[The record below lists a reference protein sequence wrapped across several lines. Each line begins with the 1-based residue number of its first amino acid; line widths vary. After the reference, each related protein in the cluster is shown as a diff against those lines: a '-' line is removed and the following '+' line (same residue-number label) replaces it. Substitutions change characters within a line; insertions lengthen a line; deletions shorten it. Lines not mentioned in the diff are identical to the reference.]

1 MSKVKARGLRVL
13 LAVAAAVLLV
23 LGFCLWTP
31 VTKTRAAD
39 GQIMTANDLMLA
51 IYNVQDGGTVTLG
64 ADIALD
70 LNQDGGITGGE
81 PGGHMYI
88 PTRET
93 GAYSFTLDL
102 NGNTIT
108 IDTVSGFG
116 CIEVQSGV
124 TVTVKNGTLAGKS
137 NGNFACGAAGSSI
150 SLENVTIDFEGLNQE
165 VKPAIATDGALAV
178 SNVTF
183 DLVNAEAIDENTAVT
198 YQTLWDELNLAADG
212 AVVSLKENAVLD
224 KQFKFTEGKK
234 LTLDL
239 GEYTLTIGEG
249 MGNVCALDVRS
260 GSLTIRA
267 GAKGA
272 IDGTQADETT
282 VPVGVMAQ
290 GATLTI
296 ESGTIT
302 TDTKYESCVY
312 AGFGGIAYI
321 KGGKFVNL
329 CEEPFAYDQ
338 TSPALAVNVHDN
350 TSGQQ
355 MVISGGTF
363 VGRNPV
369 LGDTNVNRTES
380 YMAADAKVA
389 GMSDGSF
396 VAFAGE
402 EVPEGAVAVY
412 AQSADEVSA
421 EVYTAEA
428 LAAALADGNFET
440 VVLGADITASVS
452 VERTVTL
459 DLNGKTLKNVEG
471 KHTIENYGTLTVI
484 GEGTVDNVSHGRGA
498 VVNYGTAYLNGGLY
512 TRSLENGQN
521 SEDSGGNSW
530 YVLKNYGS
538 MTIDGAKVT
547 QDGHYSSMIANG
559 YQNATDRNTNYGK
572 VTTAD
577 KVPTL
582 VIESGE
588 FAGGMNTVKNDDYAV
603 MTINGGTFRNVSQA
617 AVLNW
622 NELTITDGVFEVGEA
637 AQAAII
643 TSYAAGGNDNGTTTI
658 SGGTFKGAVTVDAG
672 AAYVKY
678 SISGGNYSVLPK
690 AEYFAEGFAAAW
702 NEEAQAYVT
711 QEGTYVATIGEY
723 GYTTLAEAFA
733 SAATGDTIKLISDV
747 TVENTISVRTKKV
760 TFDLCGYTVYGADI
774 ETLFRISNIVATFKN
789 GTIEAQN
796 VAFEIAGASGLS
808 NNAVTFA
815 EDLNI
820 ISENDVAV
828 FIYDSIVLNTSA
840 NITAKNAAIMGNGQD
855 ARFPKINVLDGNI
868 TSTDAAALYLPQK
881 SGTTTISGG
890 TITGTTGIE
899 IRNGTLNITG
909 GKIVATGE
917 TLTEA
922 PNGNGNTVLSGAA
935 VAVSKYANTGTLKV
949 NISGGDLEG
958 VYTVYEKNLNAD
970 GAQIDGSSVNLSI
983 TDGKLSGEIFSENKV
998 GFISGGNYS
1007 ELPKAEYFAEGFAA
1021 VPNAEG
1027 GYDAV
1032 SEEDYMVTLT
1042 VNDTRIAYATLAE
1055 AVAAVPADNSEALI
1069 EFVGTAQEYSG
1080 AGIIVEAG
1088 QNIVIDFNN
1097 NTYIVTTTV
1106 GSSGTETNRFQ
1117 LKKGSQV
1124 VMKDGTIKTS
1134 AEISGIL
1141 IQKYNELTLENMVL
1155 DLSDNAQI
1163 AYVISNNNG
1172 TTTITGNTQII
1183 AAAGRAAFDTYHWPK
1198 NGYGAVE
1205 VIFDAGFTGKVE
1217 GRIEYTTDGT
1227 DPEWQSETKLTF
1239 ADGNTGTYDV
1249 DFYIMDGEENANVT
1263 VSGGTF
1269 KKQVPYEL
1277 YAEGFVGV
1285 WDEEAQAYVT
1295 QEGTYVA
1302 TIGEYG
1308 YTTLAEAIAA
1318 ADGGTV
1324 KLIANVTENVTIEKS
1339 VTIDL
1344 NGYSISSASG
1354 YAIDVIGGLTQEEKI
1369 EVVILSTGAQGTVG
1383 SDSNNVGLNVKNF
1396 ADVTVENVYAKG
1408 SIYGVQMGDNGSAYQ
1423 TVVTMKDSKAEGT
1436 GFAGVYVMGTS
1447 NAELPVTLKAENS
1460 EFIGQWYGV
1469 TGNGT
1474 YHNTYIELVNCTV
1487 TGTAGDPD
1495 STNYTDM
1502 GYGIYQPQEGTL
1514 IIDGGTVTG
1523 VSAGIEIR
1531 SGKLVVK
1538 GGAQITGT
1546 CKTLYIVENGSGTT
1560 VSGAAVAVSQHS
1572 TQKPIDVTIEEGTLT
1587 GLYALYE
1594 TDTYA
1599 TATPSENVEI
1609 SITGGT
1615 LVGEIFSENKAGFIS
1630 GGNYSELPKAE
1641 YFAEGFVGVWDEAEQ
1656 AYVTQEGTYVA
1667 TVDGYGYTTLAE
1679 AIAAADGE
1687 TVTLI
1692 ADVTESVAI
1701 AEGKTVT
1708 LDLNGKTL
1716 KNVEG
1721 KHTIENYGTLTVI
1734 GEGTV
1739 DNVSHGRGAVVN
1751 YGTAYL
1757 NGGLYTRSL
1766 ENGQSSEDS
1775 GGNSWYVL
1783 KNYGSMTIDGAKV
1796 TQDGHYS
1803 SMIANGYQNAGDRNT
1818 NYGKVTTADKVPTL
1832 VIESGEF
1839 AGGINTVK
1847 NDDYAVMTING
1858 GTFKNV
1864 SQAAVLNWN
1873 ELTITD
1879 GVFEVGEAAQAA
1891 IITSYAAGGYDNGT
1905 TTISGGTFKGAV
1917 TVDAGA
1923 ANVTY
1928 SISGGNYSELPKA
1941 SYFTEGYAAAW
1952 DEEAQAYV
1960 TQEGSYV
1967 ATIDGYGYLTLDA
1980 AINSIGAT
1988 ETAEIVLLQDIYLD
2002 KDWSE
2007 IETIPG
2013 GGYYFYLIQQ
2023 GQNITIELN
2032 GHTLEAKYPEGLNNM
2047 LGYFFNMG
2055 TLTLKDSVGGGAMID
2070 NSHPDMKNPMTI
2082 VLNVGTLTFES
2093 GSYRAAATFT
2103 SLSGTVTIRGG
2114 TFDSVSNG
2122 GILVAGGVLNILP
2135 DEGKEV
2141 QINAALGIRG
2151 ISECEVNIGGGNFV
2165 GAPVEDMMNKNDITP
2180 DMEGKIVSVMIL
2192 EKCTVNITSGSF
2204 EGLVLVLTDESD
2216 TTVSG
2221 GVFAEPVAAKY
2232 LAEGYVFSVQDG
2244 KYVVVEGTAQAIV
2257 LHGEEEYS
2265 FASVADALVFAAE
2278 GDTVRLNAD
2287 VTENVTIE
2295 KSVTIDLNGY
2305 TISSAG
2311 EYAVKVNGGLTQ
2323 EEKIDV
2329 TILSTGAQ
2337 GTIGGEGNTW
2347 GLYVTNSAEV
2357 YVENIC
2363 ATASSYGVRIGDNSD
2378 GIQTIVNMK
2387 DSKAEGGAV
2396 GAFVKG
2402 AGNTEQPVT
2411 LKAEN
2416 SEFVGQWYGISGNGL
2431 YHGTYIELINCTVT
2445 GTAGDP
2451 DSTDYANMGY
2461 GIYHPQEGTLIIDG
2475 GTVTGVSAGIEIR
2488 SGKLVVK
2495 GGAQI
2500 TGTCKTLYI
2509 VENGNGTTVSGAA
2522 VAVSQHSTQKPIDV
2536 TIEEGTLTGLY
2547 ALYET
2552 DTYATATPSENVEIS
2567 ITGGTLVG
2575 EIHSDNKVGFISGGR
2590 FSAQPAEEYFDPDYA
2605 AVYRDGWYVTVEST
2619 VLRVAQAQAQADVR
2633 MYAAALG
2640 LSWSDV
2646 ESNAAQVIELYDA
2659 IAETFSEK
2667 AVVDAKLAAMEAL
2680 EAYAEEVKA
2689 AEEEAAAAQALAQAK
2704 AAAQEEV
2711 RDYAAMLGTTWTA
2724 IANAEGAEAAAA
2736 VEKYNAIADAADTQG
2751 VADAK
2756 LAAKQAVEA
2765 YVAAVNAAEE
2775 EAAAAW
2781 AQTKQDAIAALEQW
2795 RDENAEGIVIPTSV
2809 YLAVNSAETQDE
2821 LNTYIDS
2828 AKAELSDIL
2837 TYRGQIA
2844 ALAEDLGKQMTSLE
2858 ELSATL
2864 TALDEAL
2871 TGENNYFELQLTDIE
2886 EIVAKANAEIKQAVE
2901 DAQAAI
2907 VSGDADSESLASLK
2921 AYLETINNETLGG
2934 ILTAVNGLG
2943 NELAGVD
2950 TALSGLSS
2958 QLSGLSGALTD
2969 VGKTIEESI
2978 AATQTKVQSIID
2990 QLGSLA
2996 TGDDI
3001 TAVTG
3006 SLTAIL
3012 EDIAKVQETVDA
3024 ISVEVNVVTEVT
3036 EVKTQ
3041 AYSDIKAWLDEYLD
3055 EIIGTDSASAD
3066 VFTLRAYTP
3075 ETTDGEIYAKLTKA
3089 FSEDNAKLVLK
3100 YYNEALAS
3108 IDAAKTVSDVTTAV
3122 STFKAQVAS
3131 VEAAAQ
3137 NTPDVNLTAVYVL
3150 LAVLLVGVVAAIVIL
3165 LVRKAPAQAA
3175 VAEEAAPAPAEAKA
3189 EAEPVEEA
3197 KEAPAEE
3204 ETAVSEAAAEDD
3216 DREQVV
3222 IAASVRTFSEA
3233 YEEMSEEDRDLFN
3246 KVREYALAKD
3256 DAKEVKQS
3264 TGVCVKRNG
3273 KQIVKLTIRRGAPV
3287 ALFFLENEM
3296 LKDFRRATSTSAKL
3310 KVRATE
3316 LVLRE
3321 PADLDTAYMMVDLAV
3336 EQIEKDIE
3344 NAKERRKEAR
3354 RLRRL
3359 QKQAE
3364 EEAKAEDDKA

>member
-88 PTRET
+88 PTRAT

-239 GEYTLTIGEG
+239 GEYTLAIGEG

-296 ESGTIT
+296 ESGTIK

-312 AGFGGIAYI
+312 AGFGGIVYI
-321 KGGKFVNL
+321 EGGKFVNL

-338 TSPALAVNVHDN
+338 TSPALAVNVHDG

-389 GMSDGSF
+389 GMADGSF

-459 DLNGKTLKNVEG
+459 DLNGKTL
-471 KHTIENYGTLTVI
+471 T
-484 GEGTVDNVSHGRGA
+484 
-498 VVNYGTAYLNGGLY
+498 
-512 TRSLENGQN
+512 
-521 SEDSGGNSW
+521 
-530 YVLKNYGS
+530 
-538 MTIDGAKVT
+538 
-547 QDGHYSSMIANG
+547 
-559 YQNATDRNTNYGK
+559 
-572 VTTAD
+572 
-577 KVPTL
+577 
-582 VIESGE
+582 
-588 FAGGMNTVKNDDYAV
+588 
-603 MTINGGTFRNVSQA
+603 
-617 AVLNW
+617 
-622 NELTITDGVFEVGEA
+622 
-637 AQAAII
+637 
-643 TSYAAGGNDNGTTTI
+643 
-658 SGGTFKGAVTVDAG
+658 
-672 AAYVKY
+672 
-678 SISGGNYSVLPK
+678 
-690 AEYFAEGFAAAW
+690 
-702 NEEAQAYVT
+702 
-711 QEGTYVATIGEY
+711 
-723 GYTTLAEAFA
+723 
-733 SAATGDTIKLISDV
+733 
-747 TVENTISVRTKKV
+747 
-760 TFDLCGYTVYGADI
+760 
-774 ETLFRISNIVATFKN
+774 
-789 GTIEAQN
+789 N
-796 VAFEIAGASGLS
+796 VA
-808 NNAVTFA
+808 
-815 EDLNI
+815 
-820 ISENDVAV
+820 
-828 FIYDSIVLNTSA
+828 
-840 NITAKNAAIMGNGQD
+840 
-855 ARFPKINVLDGNI
+855 
-868 TSTDAAALYLPQK
+868 
-881 SGTTTISGG
+881 
-890 TITGTTGIE
+890 
-899 IRNGTLNITG
+899 
-909 GKIVATGE
+909 
-917 TLTEA
+917 
-922 PNGNGNTVLSGAA
+922 
-935 VAVSKYANTGTLKV
+935 
-949 NISGGDLEG
+949 
-958 VYTVYEKNLNAD
+958 
-970 GAQIDGSSVNLSI
+970 
-983 TDGKLSGEIFSENKV
+983 
-998 GFISGGNYS
+998 
-1007 ELPKAEYFAEGFAA
+1007 
-1021 VPNAEG
+1021 
-1027 GYDAV
+1027 
-1032 SEEDYMVTLT
+1032 
-1042 VNDTRIAYATLAE
+1042 
-1055 AVAAVPADNSEALI
+1055 
-1069 EFVGTAQEYSG
+1069 
-1080 AGIIVEAG
+1080 
-1088 QNIVIDFNN
+1088 
-1097 NTYIVTTTV
+1097 
-1106 GSSGTETNRFQ
+1106 
-1117 LKKGSQV
+1117 
-1124 VMKDGTIKTS
+1124 
-1134 AEISGIL
+1134 
-1141 IQKYNELTLENMVL
+1141 
-1155 DLSDNAQI
+1155 
-1163 AYVISNNNG
+1163 
-1172 TTTITGNTQII
+1172 
-1183 AAAGRAAFDTYHWPK
+1183 
-1198 NGYGAVE
+1198 
-1205 VIFDAGFTGKVE
+1205 
-1217 GRIEYTTDGT
+1217 
-1227 DPEWQSETKLTF
+1227 
-1239 ADGNTGTYDV
+1239 
-1249 DFYIMDGEENANVT
+1249 
-1263 VSGGTF
+1263 
-1269 KKQVPYEL
+1269 
-1277 YAEGFVGV
+1277 
-1285 WDEEAQAYVT
+1285 
-1295 QEGTYVA
+1295 
-1302 TIGEYG
+1302 
-1308 YTTLAEAIAA
+1308 
-1318 ADGGTV
+1318 
-1324 KLIANVTENVTIEKS
+1324 
-1339 VTIDL
+1339 
-1344 NGYSISSASG
+1344 
-1354 YAIDVIGGLTQEEKI
+1354 
-1369 EVVILSTGAQGTVG
+1369 
-1383 SDSNNVGLNVKNF
+1383 
-1396 ADVTVENVYAKG
+1396 
-1408 SIYGVQMGDNGSAYQ
+1408 
-1423 TVVTMKDSKAEGT
+1423 
-1436 GFAGVYVMGTS
+1436 
-1447 NAELPVTLKAENS
+1447 
-1460 EFIGQWYGV
+1460 
-1469 TGNGT
+1469 
-1474 YHNTYIELVNCTV
+1474 
-1487 TGTAGDPD
+1487 
-1495 STNYTDM
+1495 
-1502 GYGIYQPQEGTL
+1502 
-1514 IIDGGTVTG
+1514 
-1523 VSAGIEIR
+1523 
-1531 SGKLVVK
+1531 
-1538 GGAQITGT
+1538 
-1546 CKTLYIVENGSGTT
+1546 
-1560 VSGAAVAVSQHS
+1560 
-1572 TQKPIDVTIEEGTLT
+1572 
-1587 GLYALYE
+1587 
-1594 TDTYA
+1594 
-1599 TATPSENVEI
+1599 
-1609 SITGGT
+1609 
-1615 LVGEIFSENKAGFIS
+1615 
-1630 GGNYSELPKAE
+1630 
-1641 YFAEGFVGVWDEAEQ
+1641 
-1656 AYVTQEGTYVA
+1656 
-1667 TVDGYGYTTLAE
+1667 
-1679 AIAAADGE
+1679 
-1687 TVTLI
+1687 
-1692 ADVTESVAI
+1692 
-1701 AEGKTVT
+1701 
-1708 LDLNGKTL
+1708 
-1716 KNVEG
+1716 G

-1839 AGGINTVK
+1839 VGGMNTVK

-1923 ANVTY
+1923 ANVKY
-1928 SISGGNYSELPKA
+1928 SISGGNYSVLPKA
-1941 SYFTEGYAAAW
+1941 EYFAEGFAAAW
-1952 DEEAQAYV
+1952 DEETQAYV

-1967 ATIDGYGYLTLDA
+1967 AAVGEYGYTTLA
-1980 AINSIGAT
+1980 EAI
-1988 ETAEIVLLQDIYLD
+1988 
-2002 KDWSE
+2002 
-2007 IETIPG
+2007 
-2013 GGYYFYLIQQ
+2013 
-2023 GQNITIELN
+2023 
-2032 GHTLEAKYPEGLNNM
+2032 
-2047 LGYFFNMG
+2047 
-2055 TLTLKDSVGGGAMID
+2055 
-2070 NSHPDMKNPMTI
+2070 
-2082 VLNVGTLTFES
+2082 
-2093 GSYRAAATFT
+2093 AAAD
-2103 SLSGTVTIRGG
+2103 GETVKLI
-2114 TFDSVSNG
+2114 
-2122 GILVAGGVLNILP
+2122 
-2135 DEGKEV
+2135 
-2141 QINAALGIRG
+2141 
-2151 ISECEVNIGGGNFV
+2151 
-2165 GAPVEDMMNKNDITP
+2165 
-2180 DMEGKIVSVMIL
+2180 
-2192 EKCTVNITSGSF
+2192 
-2204 EGLVLVLTDESD
+2204 
-2216 TTVSG
+2216 
-2221 GVFAEPVAAKY
+2221 
-2232 LAEGYVFSVQDG
+2232 
-2244 KYVVVEGTAQAIV
+2244 
-2257 LHGEEEYS
+2257 
-2265 FASVADALVFAAE
+2265 
-2278 GDTVRLNAD
+2278 AD

-2305 TISSAG
+2305 SISSAQG
-2311 EYAVKVNGGLTQ
+2311 YAIDVIGGLTQ
-2323 EEKIDV
+2323 EEKIEV
-2329 TILSTGAQ
+2329 VILSTGEQ
-2337 GTIGGEGNTW
+2337 GTIGSDSNNV
-2347 GLYVTNSAEV
+2347 GLNVKNFADVT
-2357 YVENIC
+2357 VENVYAKGSI
-2363 ATASSYGVRIGDNSD
+2363 YGVQMGDNGSAY
-2378 GIQTIVNMK
+2378 QTVVTMK
-2387 DSKAEGGAV
+2387 DSKAEGTG
-2396 GAFVKG
+2396 F
-2402 AGNTEQPVT
+2402 AGVYVMGTSNAEQPVT

-2416 SEFVGQWYGISGNGL
+2416 SEFIGYWYGVTGNGT
-2431 YHGTYIELINCTVT
+2431 YHNTYIELVNCTVT

-2451 DSTDYANMGY
+2451 DSTNYTDMGY
-2461 GIYHPQEGTLIIDG
+2461 GIYHPQDGTLIIDG

-2509 VENGNGTTVSGAA
+2509 VENGSGTTVSGAA

-2575 EIHSDNKVGFISGGR
+2575 EIHSDNKTGFISGGNYSELPKAEYFAEGFAAVPNAEGGYDAVSEEDYMVTLTVNDTRIAYATLAEAVAAVPADDSEALIEFVGTAQEYSGAGIIVEAGRNIIIDFNNNTYIVTTTVGSSGTETNRFQLKKGSQVVMKDGTIKTSAEISGILIQKYNELTLENMVLDLSDNAQIAYVISNNNGTTTITGNTQIIAAAGKAAFDTYHWPDNGYGAVEVIFDAGFTGKVEGRIEYTTDGTDPEWQSETKLTFADGNTGTYDVDFYIMDGEENANVTISDGTFKKQVPYELYAEGFVGVWDEEAQAYVTQEGSYVATIDGYGYLTLDAAIKSVGASETAEIVLIKSIENEIVPVSLENILDKIPEGKYTSQLNGTQTYYYFIGQEQKITLDLNGNSITFAGAQGTTANGVSLFLNAGDLIVKDSKDGGYIKNTIANNGHFEAIFWNLAGANLYLESGIYNANLSVVNFDGTVQISGAELIYTDVNGQPATECMSVIFMGGTLKVKEGAFVQGVLVAMTEANFEIEGGRFAGSEGFNDSFGGEGSYSVVSMLGGSNVTVTGGTFESPLYVDSNSALEISGGVFAEPVAAKYLAEGYVFSVQDDKYVVVEGTAQTIVLHGEEEYSFASVADALVFAAEGDTVRLNADVTENVTIEKSVTIDLNGYSISSAQGYAIDVIGGLTQEEKIEVVILSTGEQGTIGSDSNNVGLNVKNFADVTVENVYAKGSIYGVQMGDNGSAYQTVVTMKDSKAEGTGFAGVYVMGTSNAEQPVTLKAENSEFIGYWYGVTGNGTYHNTYIELVNCTVTGTAGDPDSTNYTDMGYGIYHPQDGTLIIDGGTVTGVSAGIEIRSGKLVVKGGAQITGTCKTLYIVENGSGTTVSGAAVAVSQHSTQKPIDVTIEEGTLTGLYALYETDTYATATPSENVEISVTGGTLVGEIHSDNKAGFISGGR

-2689 AEEEAAAAQALAQAK
+2689 AQEEAAAAQALAQAK
-2704 AAAQEEV
+2704 TAAQEEV

>member
-137 NGNFACGAAGSSI
+137 NGNFARGVAGSSI
-150 SLENVTIDFEGLNQE
+150 SLENVTIDFEGLNQD
-165 VKPAIATDGALAV
+165 VMPAIATDGALAV

-183 DLVNAEAIDENTAVT
+183 DLDNAKAIDENTAVT
-198 YQTLWDELNLAADG
+198 YQTLWDELNLAADE

-267 GAKGA
+267 GANGA

-296 ESGTIT
+296 ESGTIK

-312 AGFGGIAYI
+312 AGFGGIVYI
-321 KGGKFVNL
+321 EGGKFVNL

-338 TSPALAVNVHDN
+338 TSPALAVNVHDG

-389 GMSDGSF
+389 GMADGSF

-643 TSYAAGGNDNGTTTI
+643 TSYAAGGYDNGTTTI

-672 AAYVKY
+672 AANVTY
-678 SISGGNYSVLPK
+678 S
-690 AEYFAEGFAAAW
+690 
-702 NEEAQAYVT
+702 
-711 QEGTYVATIGEY
+711 
-723 GYTTLAEAFA
+723 
-733 SAATGDTIKLISDV
+733 
-747 TVENTISVRTKKV
+747 
-760 TFDLCGYTVYGADI
+760 
-774 ETLFRISNIVATFKN
+774 
-789 GTIEAQN
+789 
-796 VAFEIAGASGLS
+796 
-808 NNAVTFA
+808 
-815 EDLNI
+815 
-820 ISENDVAV
+820 
-828 FIYDSIVLNTSA
+828 
-840 NITAKNAAIMGNGQD
+840 
-855 ARFPKINVLDGNI
+855 
-868 TSTDAAALYLPQK
+868 
-881 SGTTTISGG
+881 
-890 TITGTTGIE
+890 
-899 IRNGTLNITG
+899 
-909 GKIVATGE
+909 
-917 TLTEA
+917 
-922 PNGNGNTVLSGAA
+922 
-935 VAVSKYANTGTLKV
+935 
-949 NISGGDLEG
+949 
-958 VYTVYEKNLNAD
+958 
-970 GAQIDGSSVNLSI
+970 
-983 TDGKLSGEIFSENKV
+983 
-998 GFISGGNYS
+998 ISGGNYS

-1042 VNDTRIAYATLAE
+1042 VNGTRIAYATLAE

-1069 EFVGTAQEYSG
+1069 EFVGTEQEYSG

-1088 QNIVIDFNN
+1088 RNIIIDFNN

-1124 VMKDGTIKTS
+1124 LMKDGTIKTS

-1163 AYVISNNNG
+1163 MYVISNNNG

-1183 AAAGRAAFDTYHWPK
+1183 AAAGKAAFDTYHWPD

-1263 VSGGTF
+1263 ISDGTF

-1308 YTTLAEAIAA
+1308 YTTLAEAFAA

-1324 KLIANVTENVTIEKS
+1324 KLIADVTENVTIEKS

-1369 EVVILSTGAQGTVG
+1369 EVVILSTGEQGTIG

-1396 ADVTVENVYAKG
+1396 AEVTVENVYAKG
-1408 SIYGVQMGDNGSAYQ
+1408 NLYGIQMGDNGSAYQ

-1460 EFIGQWYGV
+1460 EFIGYWYGV

-1495 STNYTDM
+1495 STDYANM
-1502 GYGIYQPQEGTL
+1502 GYGIYHPQDGTL

-1615 LVGEIFSENKAGFIS
+1615 LVGEIHSDNKAGFIS
-1630 GGNYSELPKAE
+1630 GGNYSELPMAK

-1667 TVDGYGYTTLAE
+1667 T
-1679 AIAAADGE
+1679 
-1687 TVTLI
+1687 
-1692 ADVTESVAI
+1692 
-1701 AEGKTVT
+1701 
-1708 LDLNGKTL
+1708 
-1716 KNVEG
+1716 
-1721 KHTIENYGTLTVI
+1721 
-1734 GEGTV
+1734 
-1739 DNVSHGRGAVVN
+1739 
-1751 YGTAYL
+1751 
-1757 NGGLYTRSL
+1757 
-1766 ENGQSSEDS
+1766 
-1775 GGNSWYVL
+1775 
-1783 KNYGSMTIDGAKV
+1783 
-1796 TQDGHYS
+1796 
-1803 SMIANGYQNAGDRNT
+1803 
-1818 NYGKVTTADKVPTL
+1818 
-1832 VIESGEF
+1832 
-1839 AGGINTVK
+1839 
-1847 NDDYAVMTING
+1847 
-1858 GTFKNV
+1858 
-1864 SQAAVLNWN
+1864 
-1873 ELTITD
+1873 
-1879 GVFEVGEAAQAA
+1879 
-1891 IITSYAAGGYDNGT
+1891 
-1905 TTISGGTFKGAV
+1905 
-1917 TVDAGA
+1917 
-1923 ANVTY
+1923 
-1928 SISGGNYSELPKA
+1928 
-1941 SYFTEGYAAAW
+1941 
-1952 DEEAQAYV
+1952 
-1960 TQEGSYV
+1960 
-1967 ATIDGYGYLTLDA
+1967 IDGYGYLTLDA
-1980 AINSIGAT
+1980 AIKSVGAS
-1988 ETAEIVLLQDIYLD
+1988 ETAEIVLIKSIENEIVPVSLENILD
-2002 KDWSE
+2002 KIPEGKYTSQLNGTQTYYYFIGQEQKITLDLNGNSITFAGAQGTTANGVSLFLNAGDLIVKDSKDGGYIKNTIANNGHFEAIFWNLAGANLYLESGIYNANLSVVNFDGTVQISGAELIYTDVNGQPATECMSVIFMGGTLKVKEGAFVQGVLVAMTEANFE
-2007 IETIPG
+2007 IEG
-2013 GGYYFYLIQQ
+2013 GRFAGS
-2023 GQNITIELN
+2023 
-2032 GHTLEAKYPEGLNNM
+2032 EGFNDSFGGEGSYSVVSM
-2047 LGYFFNMG
+2047 LGGSNV
-2055 TLTLKDSVGGGAMID
+2055 TVTGG
-2070 NSHPDMKNPMTI
+2070 
-2082 VLNVGTLTFES
+2082 TFES
-2093 GSYRAAATFT
+2093 PLY
-2103 SLSGTVTIRGG
+2103 V
-2114 TFDSVSNG
+2114 DSNS
-2122 GILVAGGVLNILP
+2122 
-2135 DEGKEV
+2135 
-2141 QINAALGIRG
+2141 ALEI
-2151 ISECEVNIGGGNFV
+2151 
-2165 GAPVEDMMNKNDITP
+2165 
-2180 DMEGKIVSVMIL
+2180 
-2192 EKCTVNITSGSF
+2192 
-2204 EGLVLVLTDESD
+2204 
-2216 TTVSG
+2216 SG

-2232 LAEGYVFSVQDG
+2232 LAEGYVFSVQDD
-2244 KYVVVEGTAQAIV
+2244 KYVVVEGTAQTIV

-2305 TISSAG
+2305 SISSASG
-2311 EYAVKVNGGLTQ
+2311 YAIDVIGGLTQ
-2323 EEKIDV
+2323 EEKIEV
-2329 TILSTGAQ
+2329 VILSTGEQ
-2337 GTIGGEGNTW
+2337 GTIGSDSNNV
-2347 GLYVTNSAEV
+2347 GLNVKNFAEV
-2357 YVENIC
+2357 TVENVY
-2363 ATASSYGVRIGDNSD
+2363 AKGNLYGIQMGDNGSAY
-2378 GIQTIVNMK
+2378 QTVVTMK
-2387 DSKAEGGAV
+2387 DSKAEGTG
-2396 GAFVKG
+2396 F
-2402 AGNTEQPVT
+2402 AGVYVMGTSNAELPVT

-2416 SEFVGQWYGISGNGL
+2416 SEFIGYWYGVTGNGT
-2431 YHGTYIELINCTVT
+2431 YHNTYIELVNCTVT

-2461 GIYHPQEGTLIIDG
+2461 GIYHPQDGTLIIDG

-2509 VENGNGTTVSGAA
+2509 VENGSGTTVSGAA

-2575 EIHSDNKVGFISGGR
+2575 EIHSDNKAGFISGGR

-2689 AEEEAAAAQALAQAK
+2689 AQEEAAAAQALAQAK
-2704 AAAQEEV
+2704 TAAQEEV

-2781 AQTKQDAIAALEQW
+2781 AQAKQDAIAALEQW

>member
-64 ADIALD
+64 ADISLD
-70 LNQDGGITGGE
+70 LNQDEGITGEE

-88 PTRET
+88 PTRAT
-93 GAYSFTLDL
+93 GPYSFTLDL

-137 NGNFACGAAGSSI
+137 NGNFARGVAGSSI
-150 SLENVTIDFEGLNQE
+150 SLENVTIDFEGLNQD
-165 VKPAIATDGALAV
+165 VMPAIATDGALAV

-183 DLVNAEAIDENTAVT
+183 DLDNAKAIDENTAVT
-198 YQTLWDELNLAADG
+198 YQTLWDELNLAADE

-239 GEYTLTIGEG
+239 GEYTLTIGAG

-272 IDGTQADETT
+272 IDGTQADDTT

-312 AGFGGIAYI
+312 AGFGGIVYI
-321 KGGKFVNL
+321 EGGKFVNL

-338 TSPALAVNVHDN
+338 TSPALAVNVHDG

-389 GMSDGSF
+389 GMADGSF

-402 EVPEGAVAVY
+402 EVPEGAEAVY

-428 LAAALADGNFET
+428 LAVALADGNFET

-459 DLNGKTLKNVEG
+459 DLNG
-471 KHTIENYGTLTVI
+471 
-484 GEGTVDNVSHGRGA
+484 
-498 VVNYGTAYLNGGLY
+498 
-512 TRSLENGQN
+512 
-521 SEDSGGNSW
+521 
-530 YVLKNYGS
+530 
-538 MTIDGAKVT
+538 
-547 QDGHYSSMIANG
+547 
-559 YQNATDRNTNYGK
+559 
-572 VTTAD
+572 
-577 KVPTL
+577 
-582 VIESGE
+582 
-588 FAGGMNTVKNDDYAV
+588 
-603 MTINGGTFRNVSQA
+603 
-617 AVLNW
+617 
-622 NELTITDGVFEVGEA
+622 
-637 AQAAII
+637 
-643 TSYAAGGNDNGTTTI
+643 
-658 SGGTFKGAVTVDAG
+658 
-672 AAYVKY
+672 
-678 SISGGNYSVLPK
+678 
-690 AEYFAEGFAAAW
+690 
-702 NEEAQAYVT
+702 
-711 QEGTYVATIGEY
+711 
-723 GYTTLAEAFA
+723 
-733 SAATGDTIKLISDV
+733 
-747 TVENTISVRTKKV
+747 
-760 TFDLCGYTVYGADI
+760 
-774 ETLFRISNIVATFKN
+774 
-789 GTIEAQN
+789 
-796 VAFEIAGASGLS
+796 
-808 NNAVTFA
+808 
-815 EDLNI
+815 
-820 ISENDVAV
+820 
-828 FIYDSIVLNTSA
+828 
-840 NITAKNAAIMGNGQD
+840 
-855 ARFPKINVLDGNI
+855 
-868 TSTDAAALYLPQK
+868 
-881 SGTTTISGG
+881 
-890 TITGTTGIE
+890 
-899 IRNGTLNITG
+899 
-909 GKIVATGE
+909 
-917 TLTEA
+917 
-922 PNGNGNTVLSGAA
+922 
-935 VAVSKYANTGTLKV
+935 
-949 NISGGDLEG
+949 
-958 VYTVYEKNLNAD
+958 
-970 GAQIDGSSVNLSI
+970 
-983 TDGKLSGEIFSENKV
+983 
-998 GFISGGNYS
+998 
-1007 ELPKAEYFAEGFAA
+1007 
-1021 VPNAEG
+1021 
-1027 GYDAV
+1027 
-1032 SEEDYMVTLT
+1032 
-1042 VNDTRIAYATLAE
+1042 
-1055 AVAAVPADNSEALI
+1055 
-1069 EFVGTAQEYSG
+1069 
-1080 AGIIVEAG
+1080 
-1088 QNIVIDFNN
+1088 
-1097 NTYIVTTTV
+1097 
-1106 GSSGTETNRFQ
+1106 
-1117 LKKGSQV
+1117 
-1124 VMKDGTIKTS
+1124 
-1134 AEISGIL
+1134 
-1141 IQKYNELTLENMVL
+1141 
-1155 DLSDNAQI
+1155 
-1163 AYVISNNNG
+1163 
-1172 TTTITGNTQII
+1172 
-1183 AAAGRAAFDTYHWPK
+1183 
-1198 NGYGAVE
+1198 
-1205 VIFDAGFTGKVE
+1205 
-1217 GRIEYTTDGT
+1217 
-1227 DPEWQSETKLTF
+1227 
-1239 ADGNTGTYDV
+1239 
-1249 DFYIMDGEENANVT
+1249 
-1263 VSGGTF
+1263 
-1269 KKQVPYEL
+1269 
-1277 YAEGFVGV
+1277 
-1285 WDEEAQAYVT
+1285 
-1295 QEGTYVA
+1295 
-1302 TIGEYG
+1302 
-1308 YTTLAEAIAA
+1308 
-1318 ADGGTV
+1318 
-1324 KLIANVTENVTIEKS
+1324 
-1339 VTIDL
+1339 
-1344 NGYSISSASG
+1344 YSISSAQG

-1369 EVVILSTGAQGTVG
+1369 EVVILSTGEQGTIG

-1447 NAELPVTLKAENS
+1447 NAELPVTLKAEKS

-1572 TQKPIDVTIEEGTLT
+1572 TQKPIDVTIEDGTLT

-1609 SITGGT
+1609 SVTGGT
-1615 LVGEIFSENKAGFIS
+1615 LVGKIHSDNKVGFIS
-1630 GGNYSELPKAE
+1630 GGNYSALPKAA
-1641 YFAEGFVGVWDEAEQ
+1641 YFAEGFVGVWDE
-1656 AYVTQEGTYVA
+1656 
-1667 TVDGYGYTTLAE
+1667 
-1679 AIAAADGE
+1679 
-1687 TVTLI
+1687 
-1692 ADVTESVAI
+1692 
-1701 AEGKTVT
+1701 
-1708 LDLNGKTL
+1708 
-1716 KNVEG
+1716 
-1721 KHTIENYGTLTVI
+1721 
-1734 GEGTV
+1734 
-1739 DNVSHGRGAVVN
+1739 
-1751 YGTAYL
+1751 
-1757 NGGLYTRSL
+1757 
-1766 ENGQSSEDS
+1766 
-1775 GGNSWYVL
+1775 
-1783 KNYGSMTIDGAKV
+1783 
-1796 TQDGHYS
+1796 
-1803 SMIANGYQNAGDRNT
+1803 
-1818 NYGKVTTADKVPTL
+1818 
-1832 VIESGEF
+1832 
-1839 AGGINTVK
+1839 
-1847 NDDYAVMTING
+1847 
-1858 GTFKNV
+1858 
-1864 SQAAVLNWN
+1864 
-1873 ELTITD
+1873 
-1879 GVFEVGEAAQAA
+1879 
-1891 IITSYAAGGYDNGT
+1891 
-1905 TTISGGTFKGAV
+1905 
-1917 TVDAGA
+1917 
-1923 ANVTY
+1923 
-1928 SISGGNYSELPKA
+1928 
-1941 SYFTEGYAAAW
+1941 
-1952 DEEAQAYV
+1952 EAQAYV
-1960 TQEGSYV
+1960 TEAGTYV

-1980 AINSIGAT
+1980 AIKSVGASETAEIVLIKSIENELVPVSLEKILDKLPEEGKYTSQLNGTQTYYYFIGQGQKITLDLNGNSITFAGAQGTTANGVSLFLNAGDFTVKDSKGGGYIKNTIANHGHFEAIFWNLAGANLYLESGIYNANLSVVNFDGTVQISGAELIYTDVSGQPATECMGVVFMGGTLKVKEGAFVQGVLVAMAEANFEIEGGRFAGSEGFNDSFGGEGSYSVVSSMLGGSNVTITGGKFESPLYVDSNSALEISGGSYSELPMAKYFAEGYVAAWDEDEQAYVVKEGTYVAAVGEYGYTTLDEAIDSIGAT

-2032 GHTLEAKYPEGLNNM
+2032 GHTLEAKYPQGLNNM

-2103 SLSGTVTIRGG
+2103 SMSGTVTIRGG

-2165 GAPVEDMMNKNDITP
+2165 GAPIEDMMNKNDITP
-2180 DMEGKIVSVMIL
+2180 DMEGKIVSVMIM

-2305 TISSAG
+2305 TISSAQG
-2311 EYAVKVNGGLTQ
+2311 YAIDVIGGLTQ
-2323 EEKIDV
+2323 EEKIEV
-2329 TILSTGAQ
+2329 VILSTGAQ
-2337 GTIGGEGNTW
+2337 GTIGGESNTW

-2357 YVENIC
+2357 YVENIS
-2363 ATASSYGVRIGDNSD
+2363 ATASNYGVRIGDNSD

-2387 DSKAEGGAV
+2387 DSKAEGGVV

-2402 AGNTEQPVT
+2402 AGNMEQPVT

-2416 SEFVGQWYGISGNGL
+2416 SEFVGGSYGISGNGL
-2431 YHGTYIELINCTVT
+2431 YHGTYIELVNCTVT

-2461 GIYHPQEGTLIIDG
+2461 GIYHPQDGTLIIDG

-2509 VENGNGTTVSGAA
+2509 VENGSGTTVSGAA

-2536 TIEEGTLTGLY
+2536 TIEDGTLTGLY

-2575 EIHSDNKVGFISGGR
+2575 EIHSDNKAGFISGGR

-2711 RDYAAMLGTTWTA
+2711 CDYAAMLGTTWTAIANAEGAEAAAAVEKYNAIADAADTQSVADAKLAAKQAVEAYVAAVNAAEEEAAAAQALAQAKTAAQEEVRDYAAMLGTTWTA

-2736 VEKYNAIADAADTQG
+2736 VEKYNAIADAADTQS

>member
-1 MSKVKARGLRVL
+1 
-13 LAVAAAVLLV
+13 
-23 LGFCLWTP
+23 
-31 VTKTRAAD
+31 
-39 GQIMTANDLMLA
+39 
-51 IYNVQDGGTVTLG
+51 
-64 ADIALD
+64 
-70 LNQDGGITGGE
+70 
-81 PGGHMYI
+81 MYI
-88 PTRET
+88 PTRAT

-137 NGNFACGAAGSSI
+137 NGNFARGAADSSI

-165 VKPAIATDGALAV
+165 VKPAIATDGVLAV

-389 GMSDGSF
+389 GMADGSF

-459 DLNGKTLKNVEG
+459 DLNGKTL
-471 KHTIENYGTLTVI
+471 T
-484 GEGTVDNVSHGRGA
+484 
-498 VVNYGTAYLNGGLY
+498 
-512 TRSLENGQN
+512 
-521 SEDSGGNSW
+521 
-530 YVLKNYGS
+530 
-538 MTIDGAKVT
+538 
-547 QDGHYSSMIANG
+547 
-559 YQNATDRNTNYGK
+559 
-572 VTTAD
+572 
-577 KVPTL
+577 
-582 VIESGE
+582 
-588 FAGGMNTVKNDDYAV
+588 
-603 MTINGGTFRNVSQA
+603 
-617 AVLNW
+617 
-622 NELTITDGVFEVGEA
+622 
-637 AQAAII
+637 
-643 TSYAAGGNDNGTTTI
+643 
-658 SGGTFKGAVTVDAG
+658 
-672 AAYVKY
+672 
-678 SISGGNYSVLPK
+678 
-690 AEYFAEGFAAAW
+690 
-702 NEEAQAYVT
+702 
-711 QEGTYVATIGEY
+711 
-723 GYTTLAEAFA
+723 
-733 SAATGDTIKLISDV
+733 
-747 TVENTISVRTKKV
+747 
-760 TFDLCGYTVYGADI
+760 
-774 ETLFRISNIVATFKN
+774 
-789 GTIEAQN
+789 N
-796 VAFEIAGASGLS
+796 VA
-808 NNAVTFA
+808 
-815 EDLNI
+815 
-820 ISENDVAV
+820 
-828 FIYDSIVLNTSA
+828 
-840 NITAKNAAIMGNGQD
+840 
-855 ARFPKINVLDGNI
+855 
-868 TSTDAAALYLPQK
+868 
-881 SGTTTISGG
+881 
-890 TITGTTGIE
+890 
-899 IRNGTLNITG
+899 
-909 GKIVATGE
+909 
-917 TLTEA
+917 
-922 PNGNGNTVLSGAA
+922 
-935 VAVSKYANTGTLKV
+935 
-949 NISGGDLEG
+949 
-958 VYTVYEKNLNAD
+958 
-970 GAQIDGSSVNLSI
+970 
-983 TDGKLSGEIFSENKV
+983 
-998 GFISGGNYS
+998 
-1007 ELPKAEYFAEGFAA
+1007 
-1021 VPNAEG
+1021 
-1027 GYDAV
+1027 
-1032 SEEDYMVTLT
+1032 
-1042 VNDTRIAYATLAE
+1042 
-1055 AVAAVPADNSEALI
+1055 
-1069 EFVGTAQEYSG
+1069 
-1080 AGIIVEAG
+1080 
-1088 QNIVIDFNN
+1088 
-1097 NTYIVTTTV
+1097 
-1106 GSSGTETNRFQ
+1106 
-1117 LKKGSQV
+1117 
-1124 VMKDGTIKTS
+1124 
-1134 AEISGIL
+1134 
-1141 IQKYNELTLENMVL
+1141 
-1155 DLSDNAQI
+1155 
-1163 AYVISNNNG
+1163 
-1172 TTTITGNTQII
+1172 
-1183 AAAGRAAFDTYHWPK
+1183 
-1198 NGYGAVE
+1198 
-1205 VIFDAGFTGKVE
+1205 
-1217 GRIEYTTDGT
+1217 
-1227 DPEWQSETKLTF
+1227 
-1239 ADGNTGTYDV
+1239 
-1249 DFYIMDGEENANVT
+1249 
-1263 VSGGTF
+1263 
-1269 KKQVPYEL
+1269 
-1277 YAEGFVGV
+1277 
-1285 WDEEAQAYVT
+1285 
-1295 QEGTYVA
+1295 
-1302 TIGEYG
+1302 
-1308 YTTLAEAIAA
+1308 
-1318 ADGGTV
+1318 
-1324 KLIANVTENVTIEKS
+1324 
-1339 VTIDL
+1339 
-1344 NGYSISSASG
+1344 
-1354 YAIDVIGGLTQEEKI
+1354 
-1369 EVVILSTGAQGTVG
+1369 
-1383 SDSNNVGLNVKNF
+1383 
-1396 ADVTVENVYAKG
+1396 
-1408 SIYGVQMGDNGSAYQ
+1408 
-1423 TVVTMKDSKAEGT
+1423 
-1436 GFAGVYVMGTS
+1436 
-1447 NAELPVTLKAENS
+1447 
-1460 EFIGQWYGV
+1460 
-1469 TGNGT
+1469 
-1474 YHNTYIELVNCTV
+1474 
-1487 TGTAGDPD
+1487 
-1495 STNYTDM
+1495 
-1502 GYGIYQPQEGTL
+1502 
-1514 IIDGGTVTG
+1514 
-1523 VSAGIEIR
+1523 
-1531 SGKLVVK
+1531 
-1538 GGAQITGT
+1538 
-1546 CKTLYIVENGSGTT
+1546 
-1560 VSGAAVAVSQHS
+1560 
-1572 TQKPIDVTIEEGTLT
+1572 
-1587 GLYALYE
+1587 
-1594 TDTYA
+1594 
-1599 TATPSENVEI
+1599 
-1609 SITGGT
+1609 
-1615 LVGEIFSENKAGFIS
+1615 
-1630 GGNYSELPKAE
+1630 
-1641 YFAEGFVGVWDEAEQ
+1641 
-1656 AYVTQEGTYVA
+1656 
-1667 TVDGYGYTTLAE
+1667 
-1679 AIAAADGE
+1679 
-1687 TVTLI
+1687 
-1692 ADVTESVAI
+1692 
-1701 AEGKTVT
+1701 
-1708 LDLNGKTL
+1708 
-1716 KNVEG
+1716 G

-1803 SMIANGYQNAGDRNT
+1803 SMIANGYQNATDRNT

-1839 AGGINTVK
+1839 AGGMNTVK

-1928 SISGGNYSELPKA
+1928 SISGGNYSVLPKA

-2305 TISSAG
+2305 TISSAQG
-2311 EYAVKVNGGLTQ
+2311 YAIDVIGGLTQ
-2323 EEKIDV
+2323 EEKIEV
-2329 TILSTGAQ
+2329 VILSTGEQ
-2337 GTIGGEGNTW
+2337 GTIGSDSNNV
-2347 GLYVTNSAEV
+2347 GLNVKNFADVT
-2357 YVENIC
+2357 VENVYAKGSI
-2363 ATASSYGVRIGDNSD
+2363 YGIQMGDNGSAY
-2378 GIQTIVNMK
+2378 QTVVTMK
-2387 DSKAEGGAV
+2387 DSKAEGTG
-2396 GAFVKG
+2396 F
-2402 AGNTEQPVT
+2402 AGVYVMGTSNAELPVT

-2416 SEFVGQWYGISGNGL
+2416 SEFIGYWYGVTGNGT
-2431 YHGTYIELINCTVT
+2431 YHNTYIELVNCTVT

-2451 DSTDYANMGY
+2451 DSTNYTDMGY
-2461 GIYHPQEGTLIIDG
+2461 GIYHPQDGTLIIDG

-2509 VENGNGTTVSGAA
+2509 VENGSGTTVSGAA

-2567 ITGGTLVG
+2567 VTGGTLVG
-2575 EIHSDNKVGFISGGR
+2575 ELHSDNKAGFISGGR

-2689 AEEEAAAAQALAQAK
+2689 AQEEAAAAQALAQAK
-2704 AAAQEEV
+2704 TAAQEEV

-2934 ILTAVNGLG
+2934 ILTAINGLG
-2943 NELAGVD
+2943 DELAGVD

-2990 QLGSLA
+2990 RLGSLA

>member
-137 NGNFACGAAGSSI
+137 NGNFARGAAGSSI
-150 SLENVTIDFEGLNQE
+150 SLENVTIDFEGLNRE

-183 DLVNAEAIDENTAVT
+183 DLVNAEAIDKNTAVT

-239 GEYTLTIGEG
+239 GEYTLKIGAG

-267 GAKGA
+267 GANGA
-272 IDGTQADETT
+272 IDGTQADDTT

-338 TSPALAVNVHDN
+338 TSPALAVNVHDG

-389 GMSDGSF
+389 GMEDGSF

-421 EVYTAEA
+421 EVYTAKA

-459 DLNGKTLKNVEG
+459 DLNGKTLTNVAG

-512 TRSLENGQN
+512 TRSLENGQS
-521 SEDSGGNSW
+521 SEDNGGNSW

-603 MTINGGTFRNVSQA
+603 MTINGGTFKNVSQA

-643 TSYAAGGNDNGTTTI
+643 TSYAAGGYDNGTTTI

-678 SISGGNYSVLPK
+678 SISGGNYSELPK
-690 AEYFAEGFAAAW
+690 AEYFAEGFAAVPNAEGGYDAVSEEDYMVTLTVNGTRIAYATLAEAVAAVPADNSEALIEFVGTEQEYSGAGIIVEAGRNIIIDFNNNTYIVTTTVGSSGTETNRFQLKKGSQVVMKDGTIKTSAEISGILIQKYNELTLENMVLDLSDNAQIMYVISNNNGTTTITGNTQIIAAAGKAAFDTYHW
-702 NEEAQAYVT
+702 PDNGYGAVEVIFDAGFTGKVEGRIEYTTDGTDPEWQSETKLTFADGNTGTYDVDFYIMDGEENANVTVSDGTFKKQVPYELYAEGFVGVWDEEAQAYVT

-828 FIYDSIVLNTSA
+828 FIYNSIVLNTSA

-855 ARFPKINVLDGNI
+855 ARFPNINVLDGNI
-868 TSTDAAALYLPQK
+868 TSTDAAAMYLPQK
-881 SGTTTISGG
+881 NGVTTISGG

-949 NISGGDLEG
+949 NISGGELEG

-983 TDGKLSGEIFSENKV
+983 TDGKLSGEIFSENKA

-1021 VPNAEG
+1021 AWN
-1027 GYDAV
+1027 
-1032 SEEDYMVTLT
+1032 
-1042 VNDTRIAYATLAE
+1042 
-1055 AVAAVPADNSEALI
+1055 
-1069 EFVGTAQEYSG
+1069 
-1080 AGIIVEAG
+1080 
-1088 QNIVIDFNN
+1088 
-1097 NTYIVTTTV
+1097 
-1106 GSSGTETNRFQ
+1106 
-1117 LKKGSQV
+1117 
-1124 VMKDGTIKTS
+1124 
-1134 AEISGIL
+1134 
-1141 IQKYNELTLENMVL
+1141 
-1155 DLSDNAQI
+1155 
-1163 AYVISNNNG
+1163 
-1172 TTTITGNTQII
+1172 
-1183 AAAGRAAFDTYHWPK
+1183 
-1198 NGYGAVE
+1198 
-1205 VIFDAGFTGKVE
+1205 
-1217 GRIEYTTDGT
+1217 
-1227 DPEWQSETKLTF
+1227 
-1239 ADGNTGTYDV
+1239 
-1249 DFYIMDGEENANVT
+1249 
-1263 VSGGTF
+1263 
-1269 KKQVPYEL
+1269 
-1277 YAEGFVGV
+1277 
-1285 WDEEAQAYVT
+1285 EEAQAYVT

-1308 YTTLAEAIAA
+1308 YTTLAEAFAA
-1318 ADGGTV
+1318 ADGETVTLIADVTESVAVAEGKTVTLDLNGKTLTNVAGKHTIENYGTLTVIGEGTV
-1324 KLIANVTENVTIEKS
+1324 DNVSHGRGAVVNYGTAYLNGGLYTRSLENGQSSEDNGGNSWYVLKNYGSMTIDGAKVTQDGHYSSMIANGYQNATDRNTNYGKVTTADKVPTLVIESGEFAGGMNTVKNDDYAVMTINGGTFKNVSQAAVLNWNELTITDGVFEVGEAAQAAIITSYAAGGYDNGTTTISGGTFKGAVTVDAGAAYVKYSISGGNYSVLPKAEYFAEGFAAAWDEETQAYVTQEGSYVATIDGYGYLTLDAAIKSVGASETAEIVLIKSIENEIVPVSLENILDKIPEGKYTSQLNGTQTYYYFIGQEQKITLDLNGNSITFAGAQGTTANGVSLFLNAGDLIVKDSKDGGYIKNTIANNGHFEAIFWNLAGANLYLESGIYNANLSVVNFDGTVQISGAELIYTDVNGQPATECMSVIFMGGTLKVKEGAFVQGVLVAMTEANFEIEGGRFAGSEGFNDSFGGEGSYSVVSMLGGSNVTVTGGTFESPLYVDSNSALEISGGVFAEPVAAKYLAEGYVFSVQDDKYVVVEGTAQTIVLHGEEEYSFASVADALVFAAEGDTVRLNADVTENVTIEKS

-1344 NGYSISSASG
+1344 NGYSISSAQG

-1369 EVVILSTGAQGTVG
+1369 EVVILSTGEQGTIG

-1460 EFIGQWYGV
+1460 EFIGYWYGV

-1502 GYGIYQPQEGTL
+1502 GYGIYHPQDGTL

-1615 LVGEIFSENKAGFIS
+1615 LVGEI
-1630 GGNYSELPKAE
+1630 
-1641 YFAEGFVGVWDEAEQ
+1641 
-1656 AYVTQEGTYVA
+1656 
-1667 TVDGYGYTTLAE
+1667 
-1679 AIAAADGE
+1679 
-1687 TVTLI
+1687 
-1692 ADVTESVAI
+1692 
-1701 AEGKTVT
+1701 
-1708 LDLNGKTL
+1708 
-1716 KNVEG
+1716 
-1721 KHTIENYGTLTVI
+1721 
-1734 GEGTV
+1734 
-1739 DNVSHGRGAVVN
+1739 
-1751 YGTAYL
+1751 
-1757 NGGLYTRSL
+1757 
-1766 ENGQSSEDS
+1766 
-1775 GGNSWYVL
+1775 
-1783 KNYGSMTIDGAKV
+1783 
-1796 TQDGHYS
+1796 
-1803 SMIANGYQNAGDRNT
+1803 
-1818 NYGKVTTADKVPTL
+1818 
-1832 VIESGEF
+1832 
-1839 AGGINTVK
+1839 
-1847 NDDYAVMTING
+1847 
-1858 GTFKNV
+1858 
-1864 SQAAVLNWN
+1864 
-1873 ELTITD
+1873 
-1879 GVFEVGEAAQAA
+1879 
-1891 IITSYAAGGYDNGT
+1891 
-1905 TTISGGTFKGAV
+1905 
-1917 TVDAGA
+1917 
-1923 ANVTY
+1923 
-1928 SISGGNYSELPKA
+1928 
-1941 SYFTEGYAAAW
+1941 
-1952 DEEAQAYV
+1952 
-1960 TQEGSYV
+1960 
-1967 ATIDGYGYLTLDA
+1967 
-1980 AINSIGAT
+1980 
-1988 ETAEIVLLQDIYLD
+1988 
-2002 KDWSE
+2002 
-2007 IETIPG
+2007 
-2013 GGYYFYLIQQ
+2013 
-2023 GQNITIELN
+2023 
-2032 GHTLEAKYPEGLNNM
+2032 
-2047 LGYFFNMG
+2047 
-2055 TLTLKDSVGGGAMID
+2055 
-2070 NSHPDMKNPMTI
+2070 
-2082 VLNVGTLTFES
+2082 
-2093 GSYRAAATFT
+2093 
-2103 SLSGTVTIRGG
+2103 
-2114 TFDSVSNG
+2114 
-2122 GILVAGGVLNILP
+2122 
-2135 DEGKEV
+2135 
-2141 QINAALGIRG
+2141 
-2151 ISECEVNIGGGNFV
+2151 
-2165 GAPVEDMMNKNDITP
+2165 
-2180 DMEGKIVSVMIL
+2180 
-2192 EKCTVNITSGSF
+2192 
-2204 EGLVLVLTDESD
+2204 
-2216 TTVSG
+2216 
-2221 GVFAEPVAAKY
+2221 
-2232 LAEGYVFSVQDG
+2232 
-2244 KYVVVEGTAQAIV
+2244 
-2257 LHGEEEYS
+2257 
-2265 FASVADALVFAAE
+2265 
-2278 GDTVRLNAD
+2278 
-2287 VTENVTIE
+2287 
-2295 KSVTIDLNGY
+2295 
-2305 TISSAG
+2305 
-2311 EYAVKVNGGLTQ
+2311 
-2323 EEKIDV
+2323 
-2329 TILSTGAQ
+2329 
-2337 GTIGGEGNTW
+2337 
-2347 GLYVTNSAEV
+2347 
-2357 YVENIC
+2357 
-2363 ATASSYGVRIGDNSD
+2363 
-2378 GIQTIVNMK
+2378 
-2387 DSKAEGGAV
+2387 
-2396 GAFVKG
+2396 
-2402 AGNTEQPVT
+2402 
-2411 LKAEN
+2411 
-2416 SEFVGQWYGISGNGL
+2416 
-2431 YHGTYIELINCTVT
+2431 
-2445 GTAGDP
+2445 
-2451 DSTDYANMGY
+2451 
-2461 GIYHPQEGTLIIDG
+2461 
-2475 GTVTGVSAGIEIR
+2475 
-2488 SGKLVVK
+2488 
-2495 GGAQI
+2495 
-2500 TGTCKTLYI
+2500 
-2509 VENGNGTTVSGAA
+2509 
-2522 VAVSQHSTQKPIDV
+2522 
-2536 TIEEGTLTGLY
+2536 
-2547 ALYET
+2547 
-2552 DTYATATPSENVEIS
+2552 
-2567 ITGGTLVG
+2567 
-2575 EIHSDNKVGFISGGR
+2575 HSDNKAGFISGGR

-2680 EAYAEEVKA
+2680 EAYAEDVKA

-2711 RDYAAMLGTTWTA
+2711 RDYAAMQGTTWTA

-2765 YVAAVNAAEE
+2765 YVAAVKAAEEEATAAQALAQAKAAAQEEVCDYAAMLGTTWTAIANAEGAEAAAAVEKYNAIADAADTQSVADAKLAAKQAVEAYVAAVNAAEE

-2781 AQTKQDAIAALEQW
+2781 AQAKQDAIAALEQW

-2934 ILTAVNGLG
+2934 ILTAINGLG
-2943 NELAGVD
+2943 DELAGVD

>member
-13 LAVAAAVLLV
+13 FAVAAAVLLV

-51 IYNVQDGGTVTLG
+51 IYKVQDGGTVTLG
-64 ADIALD
+64 ADISLD

-137 NGNFACGAAGSSI
+137 NGNFARGAAGSSI

-239 GEYTLTIGEG
+239 GEYTLKIGEG

-267 GAKGA
+267 GANGA
-272 IDGTQADETT
+272 IDGTQADDTT

-312 AGFGGIAYI
+312 AGFGGIVYI
-321 KGGKFVNL
+321 EGGKFVNL
-329 CEEPFAYDQ
+329 CKEPFAYDQ
-338 TSPALAVNVHDN
+338 TSPALAVNVHDG
-350 TSGQQ
+350 TSGQK

-389 GMSDGSF
+389 GMADGSF

-440 VVLGADITASVS
+440 VVLGADMTASVS

-512 TRSLENGQN
+512 TRSLENGQS

-588 FAGGMNTVKNDDYAV
+588 FVGGMNTVKNDDYAV

-643 TSYAAGGNDNGTTTI
+643 TSYAAGGYDNGTTTI

-678 SISGGNYSVLPK
+678 S
-690 AEYFAEGFAAAW
+690 
-702 NEEAQAYVT
+702 
-711 QEGTYVATIGEY
+711 
-723 GYTTLAEAFA
+723 
-733 SAATGDTIKLISDV
+733 
-747 TVENTISVRTKKV
+747 
-760 TFDLCGYTVYGADI
+760 
-774 ETLFRISNIVATFKN
+774 
-789 GTIEAQN
+789 
-796 VAFEIAGASGLS
+796 
-808 NNAVTFA
+808 
-815 EDLNI
+815 
-820 ISENDVAV
+820 
-828 FIYDSIVLNTSA
+828 
-840 NITAKNAAIMGNGQD
+840 
-855 ARFPKINVLDGNI
+855 
-868 TSTDAAALYLPQK
+868 
-881 SGTTTISGG
+881 
-890 TITGTTGIE
+890 
-899 IRNGTLNITG
+899 
-909 GKIVATGE
+909 
-917 TLTEA
+917 
-922 PNGNGNTVLSGAA
+922 
-935 VAVSKYANTGTLKV
+935 
-949 NISGGDLEG
+949 
-958 VYTVYEKNLNAD
+958 
-970 GAQIDGSSVNLSI
+970 
-983 TDGKLSGEIFSENKV
+983 
-998 GFISGGNYS
+998 ISGGNYS

-1042 VNDTRIAYATLAE
+1042 VNGTRIAYATLAE

-1069 EFVGTAQEYSG
+1069 EFVGTEQEYSG

-1088 QNIVIDFNN
+1088 RNIIIDFNN

-1124 VMKDGTIKTS
+1124 LMKDGTIKTS

-1183 AAAGRAAFDTYHWPK
+1183 AAAGKAAFDTYHWPD

-1263 VSGGTF
+1263 VSDGTF

-1324 KLIANVTENVTIEKS
+1324 KLIADVTENVTIEKS

-1344 NGYSISSASG
+1344 NGYSISSAQG

-1369 EVVILSTGAQGTVG
+1369 EVVILSTGEQGTIG

-1495 STNYTDM
+1495 STDYANM
-1502 GYGIYQPQEGTL
+1502 GYGIYHPQDGTL

-1615 LVGEIFSENKAGFIS
+1615 LVGEIHSDNKAGFIS

-1641 YFAEGFVGVWDEAEQ
+1641 YFAEGFVGVWNEEAQ

-1667 TVDGYGYTTLAE
+1667 TIGEYGYTTLAE
-1679 AIAAADGE
+1679 AFAAADGE

-1692 ADVTESVAI
+1692 ADVTESVAV

-1716 KNVEG
+1716 TNVAG

-1803 SMIANGYQNAGDRNT
+1803 SMIANGYQNATDRNT

-1839 AGGINTVK
+1839 VGGMNTVK

-1858 GTFKNV
+1858 GTFRNV

-1923 ANVTY
+1923 AYVKY
-1928 SISGGNYSELPKA
+1928 SISGGNYSVLPKA
-1941 SYFTEGYAAAW
+1941 EYFAEGFAAAW
-1952 DEEAQAYV
+1952 DEETQAYV

-1980 AINSIGAT
+1980 AIKSVGAS
-1988 ETAEIVLLQDIYLD
+1988 ETAEIVLIKSIENEIVPVSLENILD
-2002 KDWSE
+2002 KIPEGKYTSQLNGTQTYYYFIGQEQKITLDLNGNSITFAGAQGTTANGVSLFLNAGDLIVKDSKDGGYIKNTIANNGHFEAIFWNLAGANLYLESGIYNANLSVVNFDGTVQISGAELIYTDVNGQPATECMSVIFMGGTLKVKEGAFVQGVLVAMTEANFE
-2007 IETIPG
+2007 IEG
-2013 GGYYFYLIQQ
+2013 GRFAGS
-2023 GQNITIELN
+2023 
-2032 GHTLEAKYPEGLNNM
+2032 EGFNDSFGGEGSYSVVSM
-2047 LGYFFNMG
+2047 LGGSNV
-2055 TLTLKDSVGGGAMID
+2055 TVTGG
-2070 NSHPDMKNPMTI
+2070 
-2082 VLNVGTLTFES
+2082 TFES
-2093 GSYRAAATFT
+2093 PLY
-2103 SLSGTVTIRGG
+2103 V
-2114 TFDSVSNG
+2114 DSNS
-2122 GILVAGGVLNILP
+2122 
-2135 DEGKEV
+2135 
-2141 QINAALGIRG
+2141 ALEI
-2151 ISECEVNIGGGNFV
+2151 
-2165 GAPVEDMMNKNDITP
+2165 
-2180 DMEGKIVSVMIL
+2180 
-2192 EKCTVNITSGSF
+2192 
-2204 EGLVLVLTDESD
+2204 
-2216 TTVSG
+2216 SG

-2232 LAEGYVFSVQDG
+2232 LAEGYVFSVQDD
-2244 KYVVVEGTAQAIV
+2244 KYVVEEGTAQAIV

-2287 VTENVTIE
+2287 VTENVTVE

-2305 TISSAG
+2305 TISSASG
-2311 EYAVKVNGGLTQ
+2311 YAIDVIGGLTQ
-2323 EEKIDV
+2323 EEKIEV
-2329 TILSTGAQ
+2329 VILSTGEQ
-2337 GTIGGEGNTW
+2337 GTIGSDSNNV
-2347 GLYVTNSAEV
+2347 GLNVKNFADVT
-2357 YVENIC
+2357 VENVYAKGSI
-2363 ATASSYGVRIGDNSD
+2363 YGVQMGDNGSAY
-2378 GIQTIVNMK
+2378 QTVVTMK
-2387 DSKAEGGAV
+2387 DSKAEGTG
-2396 GAFVKG
+2396 F
-2402 AGNTEQPVT
+2402 AGVYVMGTSNAELPVT

-2416 SEFVGQWYGISGNGL
+2416 SEFIGQWYGVTGNGT
-2431 YHGTYIELINCTVT
+2431 YHNTYIELVNCTVT

-2461 GIYHPQEGTLIIDG
+2461 GIYHPQDGTLIIDG

-2509 VENGNGTTVSGAA
+2509 VENGSGTTVSGAA

-2575 EIHSDNKVGFISGGR
+2575 EIHSDNKAGFISGGR

-2704 AAAQEEV
+2704 TAAQEEV

-2781 AQTKQDAIAALEQW
+2781 AQAKQDAIAALEQW

-2864 TALDEAL
+2864 TALDKAL

-3055 EIIGTDSASAD
+3055 EIIGTGSASAD

>member
-64 ADIALD
+64 ANISLD
-70 LNQDGGITGGE
+70 LNQDEGITGEE

-88 PTRET
+88 PTRAT
-93 GAYSFTLDL
+93 GPYSFTLDL
-102 NGNTIT
+102 NGNTVT
-108 IDTVSGFG
+108 VNTVSNFG

-137 NGNFACGAAGSSI
+137 NGNFARGVAGSSI
-150 SLENVTIDFEGLNQE
+150 SLENVTIDFEGLNQD
-165 VKPAIATDGALAV
+165 VMPAIATDGALAV

-183 DLVNAEAIDENTAVT
+183 DLDNAKAIDENTAVT
-198 YQTLWDELNLAADG
+198 YQTLWDELNLAADE

-267 GAKGA
+267 GANGA
-272 IDGTQADETT
+272 IDGTRADDTT

-321 KGGKFVNL
+321 EGGKFVNL

-363 VGRNPV
+363 VG
-369 LGDTNVNRTES
+369 
-380 YMAADAKVA
+380 K
-389 GMSDGSF
+389 
-396 VAFAGE
+396 
-402 EVPEGAVAVY
+402 
-412 AQSADEVSA
+412 
-421 EVYTAEA
+421 
-428 LAAALADGNFET
+428 
-440 VVLGADITASVS
+440 
-452 VERTVTL
+452 
-459 DLNGKTLKNVEG
+459 
-471 KHTIENYGTLTVI
+471 I
-484 GEGTVDNVSHGRGA
+484 G
-498 VVNYGTAYLNGGLY
+498 
-512 TRSLENGQN
+512 
-521 SEDSGGNSW
+521 
-530 YVLKNYGS
+530 VLKG
-538 MTIDGAKVT
+538 TEE
-547 QDGHYSSMIANG
+547 YSI
-559 YQNATDRNTNYGK
+559 YQ
-572 VTTAD
+572 
-577 KVPTL
+577 
-582 VIESGE
+582 
-588 FAGGMNTVKNDDYAV
+588 
-603 MTINGGTFRNVSQA
+603 
-617 AVLNW
+617 
-622 NELTITDGVFEVGEA
+622 
-637 AQAAII
+637 
-643 TSYAAGGNDNGTTTI
+643 
-658 SGGTFKGAVTVDAG
+658 
-672 AAYVKY
+672 
-678 SISGGNYSVLPK
+678 ISGGNYSELPK
-690 AEYFAEGFAAAW
+690 ASYFAEGFAAAW
-702 NEEAQAYVT
+702 DEETQAYVT
-711 QEGTYVATIGEY
+711 EEGTFVATIGEY

-733 SAATGDTIKLISDV
+733 
-747 TVENTISVRTKKV
+747 
-760 TFDLCGYTVYGADI
+760 
-774 ETLFRISNIVATFKN
+774 
-789 GTIEAQN
+789 
-796 VAFEIAGASGLS
+796 
-808 NNAVTFA
+808 
-815 EDLNI
+815 
-820 ISENDVAV
+820 
-828 FIYDSIVLNTSA
+828 
-840 NITAKNAAIMGNGQD
+840 
-855 ARFPKINVLDGNI
+855 
-868 TSTDAAALYLPQK
+868 
-881 SGTTTISGG
+881 
-890 TITGTTGIE
+890 
-899 IRNGTLNITG
+899 
-909 GKIVATGE
+909 
-917 TLTEA
+917 
-922 PNGNGNTVLSGAA
+922 
-935 VAVSKYANTGTLKV
+935 
-949 NISGGDLEG
+949 
-958 VYTVYEKNLNAD
+958 
-970 GAQIDGSSVNLSI
+970 
-983 TDGKLSGEIFSENKV
+983 
-998 GFISGGNYS
+998 
-1007 ELPKAEYFAEGFAA
+1007 
-1021 VPNAEG
+1021 
-1027 GYDAV
+1027 
-1032 SEEDYMVTLT
+1032 
-1042 VNDTRIAYATLAE
+1042 
-1055 AVAAVPADNSEALI
+1055 
-1069 EFVGTAQEYSG
+1069 
-1080 AGIIVEAG
+1080 
-1088 QNIVIDFNN
+1088 
-1097 NTYIVTTTV
+1097 
-1106 GSSGTETNRFQ
+1106 
-1117 LKKGSQV
+1117 
-1124 VMKDGTIKTS
+1124 
-1134 AEISGIL
+1134 
-1141 IQKYNELTLENMVL
+1141 
-1155 DLSDNAQI
+1155 
-1163 AYVISNNNG
+1163 
-1172 TTTITGNTQII
+1172 
-1183 AAAGRAAFDTYHWPK
+1183 
-1198 NGYGAVE
+1198 
-1205 VIFDAGFTGKVE
+1205 
-1217 GRIEYTTDGT
+1217 
-1227 DPEWQSETKLTF
+1227 
-1239 ADGNTGTYDV
+1239 
-1249 DFYIMDGEENANVT
+1249 
-1263 VSGGTF
+1263 
-1269 KKQVPYEL
+1269 
-1277 YAEGFVGV
+1277 
-1285 WDEEAQAYVT
+1285 
-1295 QEGTYVA
+1295 
-1302 TIGEYG
+1302 
-1308 YTTLAEAIAA
+1308 A
-1318 ADGGTV
+1318 ADGETV
-1324 KLIANVTENVTIEKS
+1324 KLIADVTENVTIEKS

-1344 NGYSISSASG
+1344 NGYSISSAQG

-1369 EVVILSTGAQGTVG
+1369 EVVILSTGEQGTIG

-1408 SIYGVQMGDNGSAYQ
+1408 NIYGVQMGDNGSAYQ

-1447 NAELPVTLKAENS
+1447 NAEQPVTLKAENS

-1495 STNYTDM
+1495 STDYANM
-1502 GYGIYQPQEGTL
+1502 GYGIYQPQDGTL

-1630 GGNYSELPKAE
+1630 GGNYSVLPKAE
-1641 YFAEGFVGVWDEAEQ
+1641 YFAEGFVGVWDEEAQ

-1667 TVDGYGYTTLAE
+1667 TIGEYGYTTLAE
-1679 AIAAADGE
+1679 AIAAADGG

-1692 ADVTESVAI
+1692 ADVTENVTIEKSVTI
-1701 AEGKTVT
+1701 
-1708 LDLNGKTL
+1708 DLNGYSISSAQGYAIDVIGGLTQEEKIEVVILSTGEQGTIGSDSNNVGLNVKNFADVTVENVYAKGNIYGVQMGDNGSAYQTVVTMKDSKAEGTGFAGVYVMGTSNAEQPVTLKAENSEFIGQWYGVTGNGTYHNTYIELVNCTVTGTAGDPDSTDYANMGYGIYQPQDGTLIIDGGTVTGVSAGIEIRSGKLVVKGGAQITGTCKTL
-1716 KNVEG
+1716 YIVENG
-1721 KHTIENYGTLTVI
+1721 SGTTVSGAAVAVSQHSTQKPIDVTIEEGTLT
-1734 GEGTV
+1734 
-1739 DNVSHGRGAVVN
+1739 
-1751 YGTAYL
+1751 
-1757 NGGLYTRSL
+1757 GLYALYETDTYATATPS
-1766 ENGQSSEDS
+1766 ENVEISIT
-1775 GGNSWYVL
+1775 GG
-1783 KNYGSMTIDGAKV
+1783 
-1796 TQDGHYS
+1796 
-1803 SMIANGYQNAGDRNT
+1803 
-1818 NYGKVTTADKVPTL
+1818 TL
-1832 VIESGEF
+1832 VGEIHSDNK
-1839 AGGINTVK
+1839 AG
-1847 NDDYAVMTING
+1847 
-1858 GTFKNV
+1858 F
-1864 SQAAVLNWN
+1864 
-1873 ELTITD
+1873 
-1879 GVFEVGEAAQAA
+1879 
-1891 IITSYAAGGYDNGT
+1891 
-1905 TTISGGTFKGAV
+1905 
-1917 TVDAGA
+1917 
-1923 ANVTY
+1923 
-1928 SISGGNYSELPKA
+1928 ISGGNYSELPMAK
-1941 SYFTEGYAAAW
+1941 YFAEGFVGVW

-2232 LAEGYVFSVQDG
+2232 LAEGYVFSMQDG

-2305 TISSAG
+2305 SISSAQG
-2311 EYAVKVNGGLTQ
+2311 YAIDVIGGLTQ
-2323 EEKIDV
+2323 EEKIEV
-2329 TILSTGAQ
+2329 VILSTGEQ
-2337 GTIGGEGNTW
+2337 GTIGSDSNNV
-2347 GLYVTNSAEV
+2347 GLNVKNFADVT
-2357 YVENIC
+2357 VENVYAKGNI
-2363 ATASSYGVRIGDNSD
+2363 YGVQMGDNGSAY
-2378 GIQTIVNMK
+2378 QTVVTMK
-2387 DSKAEGGAV
+2387 DSKAEGTG
-2396 GAFVKG
+2396 F
-2402 AGNTEQPVT
+2402 AGVYVMGTSNAEQPVT

-2416 SEFVGQWYGISGNGL
+2416 SEFIGQWYGVTGNGT
-2431 YHGTYIELINCTVT
+2431 YHNTYIELVNCTVT

-2461 GIYHPQEGTLIIDG
+2461 GIYQPQDGTLIIDG

-2509 VENGNGTTVSGAA
+2509 VENGSGTTVSGAA

-2575 EIHSDNKVGFISGGR
+2575 EIFSENKAGFISGGR

-2689 AEEEAAAAQALAQAK
+2689 AQEEAAAAQALAQAK

-2711 RDYAAMLGTTWTA
+2711 CDYAAMLGTTWTA

-2736 VEKYNAIADAADTQG
+2736 VEKYNAIADAADTQS

-2781 AQTKQDAIAALEQW
+2781 AQAKQDAIAALEQW

-2943 NELAGVD
+2943 KELAGVD

>member
-1 MSKVKARGLRVL
+1 
-13 LAVAAAVLLV
+13 
-23 LGFCLWTP
+23 
-31 VTKTRAAD
+31 
-39 GQIMTANDLMLA
+39 
-51 IYNVQDGGTVTLG
+51 
-64 ADIALD
+64 
-70 LNQDGGITGGE
+70 
-81 PGGHMYI
+81 
-88 PTRET
+88 
-93 GAYSFTLDL
+93 
-102 NGNTIT
+102 
-108 IDTVSGFG
+108 
-116 CIEVQSGV
+116 
-124 TVTVKNGTLAGKS
+124 
-137 NGNFACGAAGSSI
+137 
-150 SLENVTIDFEGLNQE
+150 
-165 VKPAIATDGALAV
+165 
-178 SNVTF
+178 
-183 DLVNAEAIDENTAVT
+183 
-198 YQTLWDELNLAADG
+198 
-212 AVVSLKENAVLD
+212 
-224 KQFKFTEGKK
+224 
-234 LTLDL
+234 
-239 GEYTLTIGEG
+239 
-249 MGNVCALDVRS
+249 
-260 GSLTIRA
+260 
-267 GAKGA
+267 
-272 IDGTQADETT
+272 
-282 VPVGVMAQ
+282 MAQ

-338 TSPALAVNVHDN
+338 TSPALAVNVHDG

-389 GMSDGSF
+389 GMADGSF

-459 DLNGKTLKNVEG
+459 DLNGKTLTNVAG

-512 TRSLENGQN
+512 TRSLENGQS

-588 FAGGMNTVKNDDYAV
+588 FAGGINTVKNDDYAV
-603 MTINGGTFRNVSQA
+603 MTINGGTFKNVSQA

-643 TSYAAGGNDNGTTTI
+643 TSYVAGGYDNGTTTI

-678 SISGGNYSVLPK
+678 S
-690 AEYFAEGFAAAW
+690 
-702 NEEAQAYVT
+702 
-711 QEGTYVATIGEY
+711 
-723 GYTTLAEAFA
+723 
-733 SAATGDTIKLISDV
+733 
-747 TVENTISVRTKKV
+747 
-760 TFDLCGYTVYGADI
+760 
-774 ETLFRISNIVATFKN
+774 
-789 GTIEAQN
+789 
-796 VAFEIAGASGLS
+796 
-808 NNAVTFA
+808 
-815 EDLNI
+815 
-820 ISENDVAV
+820 
-828 FIYDSIVLNTSA
+828 
-840 NITAKNAAIMGNGQD
+840 
-855 ARFPKINVLDGNI
+855 
-868 TSTDAAALYLPQK
+868 
-881 SGTTTISGG
+881 
-890 TITGTTGIE
+890 
-899 IRNGTLNITG
+899 
-909 GKIVATGE
+909 
-917 TLTEA
+917 
-922 PNGNGNTVLSGAA
+922 
-935 VAVSKYANTGTLKV
+935 
-949 NISGGDLEG
+949 
-958 VYTVYEKNLNAD
+958 
-970 GAQIDGSSVNLSI
+970 
-983 TDGKLSGEIFSENKV
+983 
-998 GFISGGNYS
+998 ISGGNYS

-1055 AVAAVPADNSEALI
+1055 AVAAVPADDSEALI

-1088 QNIVIDFNN
+1088 RNIIIDFNN

-1183 AAAGRAAFDTYHWPK
+1183 AAAGKAAFDTYHWPD

-1318 ADGGTV
+1318 ADG
-1324 KLIANVTENVTIEKS
+1324 
-1339 VTIDL
+1339 
-1344 NGYSISSASG
+1344 
-1354 YAIDVIGGLTQEEKI
+1354 
-1369 EVVILSTGAQGTVG
+1369 
-1383 SDSNNVGLNVKNF
+1383 
-1396 ADVTVENVYAKG
+1396 
-1408 SIYGVQMGDNGSAYQ
+1408 
-1423 TVVTMKDSKAEGT
+1423 
-1436 GFAGVYVMGTS
+1436 
-1447 NAELPVTLKAENS
+1447 
-1460 EFIGQWYGV
+1460 
-1469 TGNGT
+1469 
-1474 YHNTYIELVNCTV
+1474 
-1487 TGTAGDPD
+1487 
-1495 STNYTDM
+1495 
-1502 GYGIYQPQEGTL
+1502 
-1514 IIDGGTVTG
+1514 
-1523 VSAGIEIR
+1523 
-1531 SGKLVVK
+1531 
-1538 GGAQITGT
+1538 
-1546 CKTLYIVENGSGTT
+1546 
-1560 VSGAAVAVSQHS
+1560 
-1572 TQKPIDVTIEEGTLT
+1572 
-1587 GLYALYE
+1587 
-1594 TDTYA
+1594 
-1599 TATPSENVEI
+1599 
-1609 SITGGT
+1609 
-1615 LVGEIFSENKAGFIS
+1615 
-1630 GGNYSELPKAE
+1630 
-1641 YFAEGFVGVWDEAEQ
+1641 
-1656 AYVTQEGTYVA
+1656 
-1667 TVDGYGYTTLAE
+1667 
-1679 AIAAADGE
+1679 E

-1692 ADVTESVAI
+1692 
-1701 AEGKTVT
+1701 
-1708 LDLNGKTL
+1708 
-1716 KNVEG
+1716 
-1721 KHTIENYGTLTVI
+1721 
-1734 GEGTV
+1734 
-1739 DNVSHGRGAVVN
+1739 
-1751 YGTAYL
+1751 
-1757 NGGLYTRSL
+1757 
-1766 ENGQSSEDS
+1766 
-1775 GGNSWYVL
+1775 
-1783 KNYGSMTIDGAKV
+1783 
-1796 TQDGHYS
+1796 
-1803 SMIANGYQNAGDRNT
+1803 
-1818 NYGKVTTADKVPTL
+1818 
-1832 VIESGEF
+1832 
-1839 AGGINTVK
+1839 
-1847 NDDYAVMTING
+1847 
-1858 GTFKNV
+1858 
-1864 SQAAVLNWN
+1864 
-1873 ELTITD
+1873 
-1879 GVFEVGEAAQAA
+1879 
-1891 IITSYAAGGYDNGT
+1891 
-1905 TTISGGTFKGAV
+1905 
-1917 TVDAGA
+1917 
-1923 ANVTY
+1923 
-1928 SISGGNYSELPKA
+1928 
-1941 SYFTEGYAAAW
+1941 
-1952 DEEAQAYV
+1952 
-1960 TQEGSYV
+1960 
-1967 ATIDGYGYLTLDA
+1967 
-1980 AINSIGAT
+1980 
-1988 ETAEIVLLQDIYLD
+1988 
-2002 KDWSE
+2002 
-2007 IETIPG
+2007 
-2013 GGYYFYLIQQ
+2013 
-2023 GQNITIELN
+2023 
-2032 GHTLEAKYPEGLNNM
+2032 
-2047 LGYFFNMG
+2047 
-2055 TLTLKDSVGGGAMID
+2055 
-2070 NSHPDMKNPMTI
+2070 
-2082 VLNVGTLTFES
+2082 
-2093 GSYRAAATFT
+2093 
-2103 SLSGTVTIRGG
+2103 
-2114 TFDSVSNG
+2114 
-2122 GILVAGGVLNILP
+2122 
-2135 DEGKEV
+2135 
-2141 QINAALGIRG
+2141 
-2151 ISECEVNIGGGNFV
+2151 
-2165 GAPVEDMMNKNDITP
+2165 
-2180 DMEGKIVSVMIL
+2180 
-2192 EKCTVNITSGSF
+2192 
-2204 EGLVLVLTDESD
+2204 
-2216 TTVSG
+2216 
-2221 GVFAEPVAAKY
+2221 
-2232 LAEGYVFSVQDG
+2232 
-2244 KYVVVEGTAQAIV
+2244 
-2257 LHGEEEYS
+2257 
-2265 FASVADALVFAAE
+2265 
-2278 GDTVRLNAD
+2278 AD

-2305 TISSAG
+2305 TISSAS

-2323 EEKIDV
+2323 EEKIEV
-2329 TILSTGAQ
+2329 VILSTGAQ
-2337 GTIGGEGNTW
+2337 GTIGGEINTW

-2416 SEFVGQWYGISGNGL
+2416 SEFIGQWYGVAGNGL

-2461 GIYHPQEGTLIIDG
+2461 GIYQPQEGTLIIDG

-2495 GGAQI
+2495 GGAQN
-2500 TGTCKTLYI
+2500 TEARKTLYI
-2509 VENGNGTTVSGAA
+2509 VENGSGTTVSGAA

-2552 DTYATATPSENVEIS
+2552 DTYATETPSENVEIS
-2567 ITGGTLVG
+2567 VTGGTLEG

-2590 FSAQPAEEYFDPDYA
+2590 FSTQPAEEYFNPDYA

-2640 LSWSDV
+2640 LSWADV

-2704 AAAQEEV
+2704 TAAQEEV

-3296 LKDFRRATSTSAKL
+3296 LKDFRRAASTSAKL

>member
-31 VTKTRAAD
+31 VTKTRAAE
-39 GQIMTANDLMLA
+39 GQIMTANGLMLA

-64 ADIALD
+64 ADISLD
-70 LNQDGGITGGE
+70 LNQDEGITGGE

-93 GAYSFTLDL
+93 GPYSFTLDL

-108 IDTVSGFG
+108 VNTVSNFG

-137 NGNFACGAAGSSI
+137 NGNFARGAADSSI

-183 DLVNAEAIDENTAVT
+183 DLVNAEAIDKNTAVT

-239 GEYTLTIGEG
+239 GEYTLKIGAG

-267 GAKGA
+267 GANGA

-290 GATLTI
+290 GATLAI
-296 ESGTIT
+296 KSGTIT

-312 AGFGGIAYI
+312 AGFGGIVYI
-321 KGGKFVNL
+321 EGGKFVNL

-338 TSPALAVNVHDN
+338 TSPALAVNVHDG

-389 GMSDGSF
+389 GMADGSF

-512 TRSLENGQN
+512 TRSLENGQS

-538 MTIDGAKVT
+538 MTIDGATVT

-559 YQNATDRNTNYGK
+559 YQNATDRNTNNGK

-588 FAGGMNTVKNDDYAV
+588 FAGGINTVKNDDYAV
-603 MTINGGTFRNVSQA
+603 MTINGGTFKNVSQA

-643 TSYAAGGNDNGTTTI
+643 TSYAAGGYDNGTTTI

-678 SISGGNYSVLPK
+678 SISGGNYSELPK
-690 AEYFAEGFAAAW
+690 AEYFAEGFAAVPNAEGGYDAVSEEDYMVTLTVNDTRIAYATLAEAVAAVPADNSEALIEFVGTAQEYSGAGIIVEAGRNIIIDFNNNTYIVTTTVGSSGTETNRFQLKKGSQVVMKDGTIKTSAEISGILIQKYNELTLENMVLDLSDNAQIMYVISNNNGTTRITGNTQIIAAAGMAAFDTYHW
-702 NEEAQAYVT
+702 PDNGYGAVEVIFDAGFTGKVEGRIEYTTDGTDPEWQSETKLTFADGNTGTYDVDFYIMDGEENANVTVSGGTFKKQVPYELYAEGFVGVWDEEAQAYVT

-828 FIYDSIVLNTSA
+828 FIYNSIVLNTSA

-949 NISGGDLEG
+949 NISGGELEG

-983 TDGKLSGEIFSENKV
+983 TDGKLSGEIFSENKAGFISGGNYSELPKAEYFAEGFV
-998 GFISGGNYS
+998 GVWDEDAQAYVTQEGTYVATVDGYGYTTLAEAIAAADGETVTLIADVTESVAIAEGKTVTLDLNGKTLTNVAGKHTIENYGTLTVIGEGTVDNVSHGRGAVVNYGTAYLNGGLYTRSLENGQSSEDSGGNSWYVLKNYGSMTIDGATVTQDGHYSSMIANGYQNATDRNTNNGKVTTADKVPTLVIESGEFAGGINTVKNDDYAVMTINGGTFKNVSQAAVLNWNELTITDGVFEVGEAAQAAIITSYAAGGYDNGTTTISGGTFKGAVTVDAGAAYVKYSISGGNYS

-1088 QNIVIDFNN
+1088 RNIIIDFNN

-1163 AYVISNNNG
+1163 MYVISNNNG
-1172 TTTITGNTQII
+1172 TTRITGNTQII
-1183 AAAGRAAFDTYHWPK
+1183 AAAGMAAFDTYHWPD

-1318 ADGGTV
+1318 ADGETV
-1324 KLIANVTENVTIEKS
+1324 KLIADVTENVTIEKS

-1344 NGYSISSASG
+1344 NGYTISSASG

-1369 EVVILSTGAQGTVG
+1369 EVVILSTGEQGTIG

-1408 SIYGVQMGDNGSAYQ
+1408 SIYGIQMGDNGSAYQ

-1447 NAELPVTLKAENS
+1447 NAEQPVTLKAENS

-1495 STNYTDM
+1495 STDYANM
-1502 GYGIYQPQEGTL
+1502 GYGIYHPQDGTL

-1572 TQKPIDVTIEEGTLT
+1572 TQKPIDVTIE
-1587 GLYALYE
+1587 
-1594 TDTYA
+1594 D
-1599 TATPSENVEI
+1599 
-1609 SITGGT
+1609 
-1615 LVGEIFSENKAGFIS
+1615 
-1630 GGNYSELPKAE
+1630 
-1641 YFAEGFVGVWDEAEQ
+1641 
-1656 AYVTQEGTYVA
+1656 
-1667 TVDGYGYTTLAE
+1667 
-1679 AIAAADGE
+1679 
-1687 TVTLI
+1687 
-1692 ADVTESVAI
+1692 
-1701 AEGKTVT
+1701 
-1708 LDLNGKTL
+1708 
-1716 KNVEG
+1716 
-1721 KHTIENYGTLTVI
+1721 
-1734 GEGTV
+1734 
-1739 DNVSHGRGAVVN
+1739 
-1751 YGTAYL
+1751 
-1757 NGGLYTRSL
+1757 
-1766 ENGQSSEDS
+1766 
-1775 GGNSWYVL
+1775 
-1783 KNYGSMTIDGAKV
+1783 
-1796 TQDGHYS
+1796 
-1803 SMIANGYQNAGDRNT
+1803 
-1818 NYGKVTTADKVPTL
+1818 
-1832 VIESGEF
+1832 
-1839 AGGINTVK
+1839 
-1847 NDDYAVMTING
+1847 
-1858 GTFKNV
+1858 
-1864 SQAAVLNWN
+1864 
-1873 ELTITD
+1873 
-1879 GVFEVGEAAQAA
+1879 
-1891 IITSYAAGGYDNGT
+1891 
-1905 TTISGGTFKGAV
+1905 
-1917 TVDAGA
+1917 
-1923 ANVTY
+1923 
-1928 SISGGNYSELPKA
+1928 
-1941 SYFTEGYAAAW
+1941 
-1952 DEEAQAYV
+1952 
-1960 TQEGSYV
+1960 
-1967 ATIDGYGYLTLDA
+1967 
-1980 AINSIGAT
+1980 
-1988 ETAEIVLLQDIYLD
+1988 
-2002 KDWSE
+2002 
-2007 IETIPG
+2007 
-2013 GGYYFYLIQQ
+2013 
-2023 GQNITIELN
+2023 
-2032 GHTLEAKYPEGLNNM
+2032 
-2047 LGYFFNMG
+2047 
-2055 TLTLKDSVGGGAMID
+2055 
-2070 NSHPDMKNPMTI
+2070 
-2082 VLNVGTLTFES
+2082 
-2093 GSYRAAATFT
+2093 
-2103 SLSGTVTIRGG
+2103 
-2114 TFDSVSNG
+2114 
-2122 GILVAGGVLNILP
+2122 
-2135 DEGKEV
+2135 
-2141 QINAALGIRG
+2141 
-2151 ISECEVNIGGGNFV
+2151 
-2165 GAPVEDMMNKNDITP
+2165 
-2180 DMEGKIVSVMIL
+2180 
-2192 EKCTVNITSGSF
+2192 
-2204 EGLVLVLTDESD
+2204 
-2216 TTVSG
+2216 
-2221 GVFAEPVAAKY
+2221 
-2232 LAEGYVFSVQDG
+2232 
-2244 KYVVVEGTAQAIV
+2244 
-2257 LHGEEEYS
+2257 
-2265 FASVADALVFAAE
+2265 
-2278 GDTVRLNAD
+2278 
-2287 VTENVTIE
+2287 
-2295 KSVTIDLNGY
+2295 
-2305 TISSAG
+2305 
-2311 EYAVKVNGGLTQ
+2311 
-2323 EEKIDV
+2323 
-2329 TILSTGAQ
+2329 
-2337 GTIGGEGNTW
+2337 
-2347 GLYVTNSAEV
+2347 
-2357 YVENIC
+2357 
-2363 ATASSYGVRIGDNSD
+2363 
-2378 GIQTIVNMK
+2378 
-2387 DSKAEGGAV
+2387 
-2396 GAFVKG
+2396 
-2402 AGNTEQPVT
+2402 
-2411 LKAEN
+2411 
-2416 SEFVGQWYGISGNGL
+2416 
-2431 YHGTYIELINCTVT
+2431 
-2445 GTAGDP
+2445 
-2451 DSTDYANMGY
+2451 
-2461 GIYHPQEGTLIIDG
+2461 
-2475 GTVTGVSAGIEIR
+2475 
-2488 SGKLVVK
+2488 
-2495 GGAQI
+2495 
-2500 TGTCKTLYI
+2500 
-2509 VENGNGTTVSGAA
+2509 
-2522 VAVSQHSTQKPIDV
+2522 
-2536 TIEEGTLTGLY
+2536 GTLTGLY

-2689 AEEEAAAAQALAQAK
+2689 AEEEAAEAQALAQAK

-2736 VEKYNAIADAADTQG
+2736 VEKYNAIADAADTQS

>member
-1 MSKVKARGLRVL
+1 M
-13 LAVAAAVLLV
+13 
-23 LGFCLWTP
+23 
-31 VTKTRAAD
+31 
-39 GQIMTANDLMLA
+39 
-51 IYNVQDGGTVTLG
+51 
-64 ADIALD
+64 
-70 LNQDGGITGGE
+70 
-81 PGGHMYI
+81 
-88 PTRET
+88 
-93 GAYSFTLDL
+93 
-102 NGNTIT
+102 
-108 IDTVSGFG
+108 
-116 CIEVQSGV
+116 
-124 TVTVKNGTLAGKS
+124 
-137 NGNFACGAAGSSI
+137 
-150 SLENVTIDFEGLNQE
+150 
-165 VKPAIATDGALAV
+165 
-178 SNVTF
+178 
-183 DLVNAEAIDENTAVT
+183 
-198 YQTLWDELNLAADG
+198 
-212 AVVSLKENAVLD
+212 
-224 KQFKFTEGKK
+224 
-234 LTLDL
+234 
-239 GEYTLTIGEG
+239 
-249 MGNVCALDVRS
+249 
-260 GSLTIRA
+260 
-267 GAKGA
+267 
-272 IDGTQADETT
+272 
-282 VPVGVMAQ
+282 
-290 GATLTI
+290 
-296 ESGTIT
+296 
-302 TDTKYESCVY
+302 
-312 AGFGGIAYI
+312 
-321 KGGKFVNL
+321 
-329 CEEPFAYDQ
+329 
-338 TSPALAVNVHDN
+338 
-350 TSGQQ
+350 
-355 MVISGGTF
+355 
-363 VGRNPV
+363 
-369 LGDTNVNRTES
+369 
-380 YMAADAKVA
+380 
-389 GMSDGSF
+389 
-396 VAFAGE
+396 
-402 EVPEGAVAVY
+402 
-412 AQSADEVSA
+412 
-421 EVYTAEA
+421 
-428 LAAALADGNFET
+428 
-440 VVLGADITASVS
+440 
-452 VERTVTL
+452 
-459 DLNGKTLKNVEG
+459 
-471 KHTIENYGTLTVI
+471 
-484 GEGTVDNVSHGRGA
+484 
-498 VVNYGTAYLNGGLY
+498 
-512 TRSLENGQN
+512 
-521 SEDSGGNSW
+521 
-530 YVLKNYGS
+530 
-538 MTIDGAKVT
+538 
-547 QDGHYSSMIANG
+547 
-559 YQNATDRNTNYGK
+559 
-572 VTTAD
+572 
-577 KVPTL
+577 
-582 VIESGE
+582 
-588 FAGGMNTVKNDDYAV
+588 
-603 MTINGGTFRNVSQA
+603 
-617 AVLNW
+617 
-622 NELTITDGVFEVGEA
+622 
-637 AQAAII
+637 
-643 TSYAAGGNDNGTTTI
+643 
-658 SGGTFKGAVTVDAG
+658 
-672 AAYVKY
+672 
-678 SISGGNYSVLPK
+678 
-690 AEYFAEGFAAAW
+690 
-702 NEEAQAYVT
+702 
-711 QEGTYVATIGEY
+711 
-723 GYTTLAEAFA
+723 
-733 SAATGDTIKLISDV
+733 
-747 TVENTISVRTKKV
+747 
-760 TFDLCGYTVYGADI
+760 
-774 ETLFRISNIVATFKN
+774 
-789 GTIEAQN
+789 
-796 VAFEIAGASGLS
+796 
-808 NNAVTFA
+808 
-815 EDLNI
+815 
-820 ISENDVAV
+820 
-828 FIYDSIVLNTSA
+828 
-840 NITAKNAAIMGNGQD
+840 
-855 ARFPKINVLDGNI
+855 
-868 TSTDAAALYLPQK
+868 
-881 SGTTTISGG
+881 
-890 TITGTTGIE
+890 
-899 IRNGTLNITG
+899 
-909 GKIVATGE
+909 
-917 TLTEA
+917 
-922 PNGNGNTVLSGAA
+922 
-935 VAVSKYANTGTLKV
+935 
-949 NISGGDLEG
+949 
-958 VYTVYEKNLNAD
+958 
-970 GAQIDGSSVNLSI
+970 
-983 TDGKLSGEIFSENKV
+983 
-998 GFISGGNYS
+998 
-1007 ELPKAEYFAEGFAA
+1007 
-1021 VPNAEG
+1021 
-1027 GYDAV
+1027 
-1032 SEEDYMVTLT
+1032 
-1042 VNDTRIAYATLAE
+1042 
-1055 AVAAVPADNSEALI
+1055 
-1069 EFVGTAQEYSG
+1069 
-1080 AGIIVEAG
+1080 
-1088 QNIVIDFNN
+1088 
-1097 NTYIVTTTV
+1097 
-1106 GSSGTETNRFQ
+1106 
-1117 LKKGSQV
+1117 
-1124 VMKDGTIKTS
+1124 
-1134 AEISGIL
+1134 
-1141 IQKYNELTLENMVL
+1141 
-1155 DLSDNAQI
+1155 
-1163 AYVISNNNG
+1163 
-1172 TTTITGNTQII
+1172 
-1183 AAAGRAAFDTYHWPK
+1183 
-1198 NGYGAVE
+1198 
-1205 VIFDAGFTGKVE
+1205 
-1217 GRIEYTTDGT
+1217 
-1227 DPEWQSETKLTF
+1227 
-1239 ADGNTGTYDV
+1239 
-1249 DFYIMDGEENANVT
+1249 
-1263 VSGGTF
+1263 
-1269 KKQVPYEL
+1269 
-1277 YAEGFVGV
+1277 GV

-1721 KHTIENYGTLTVI
+1721 KQRSKTTAPDGDR
-1734 GEGTV
+1734 GSTV
-1739 DNVSHGRGAVVN
+1739 DNVSHGRGRS
-1751 YGTAYL
+1751 GQL
-1757 NGGLYTRSL
+1757 RNGVPERRTVHEEPGERAKLGGQRRKQLVRL
-1766 ENGQSSEDS
+1766 EELRKHDDRRRESDAGRALFEHDRQRIPECRRPQHELRKGDDGGQS
-1775 GGNSWYVL
+1775 
-1783 KNYGSMTIDGAKV
+1783 A
-1796 TQDGHYS
+1796 H
-1803 SMIANGYQNAGDRNT
+1803 ARDRERR
-1818 NYGKVTTADKVPTL
+1818 
-1832 VIESGEF
+1832 ICRR
-1839 AGGINTVK
+1839 INTVK

>member
-1 MSKVKARGLRVL
+1 M
-13 LAVAAAVLLV
+13 
-23 LGFCLWTP
+23 
-31 VTKTRAAD
+31 
-39 GQIMTANDLMLA
+39 
-51 IYNVQDGGTVTLG
+51 
-64 ADIALD
+64 
-70 LNQDGGITGGE
+70 
-81 PGGHMYI
+81 
-88 PTRET
+88 
-93 GAYSFTLDL
+93 
-102 NGNTIT
+102 
-108 IDTVSGFG
+108 SGFG

-137 NGNFACGAAGSSI
+137 NGNFARGAAGSSI
-150 SLENVTIDFEGLNQE
+150 SLENVTIDFEGLNEE
-165 VKPAIATDGALAV
+165 VKPAIATDGELAV

-183 DLVNAEAIDENTAVT
+183 DLVNAEAIDKNTAVT

-321 KGGKFVNL
+321 EGGKFVNL

-369 LGDTNVNRTES
+369 LDDTNVNRTES
-380 YMAADAKVA
+380 YMAAGAKVA
-389 GMSDGSF
+389 GMADGSF

-440 VVLGADITASVS
+440 VVLGADMTASVS

-459 DLNGKTLKNVEG
+459 DLNGKTLTNVAG

-498 VVNYGTAYLNGGLY
+498 VVNYGTAYLNGGMY

-521 SEDSGGNSW
+521 
-530 YVLKNYGS
+530 
-538 MTIDGAKVT
+538 
-547 QDGHYSSMIANG
+547 
-559 YQNATDRNTNYGK
+559 
-572 VTTAD
+572 
-577 KVPTL
+577 
-582 VIESGE
+582 
-588 FAGGMNTVKNDDYAV
+588 
-603 MTINGGTFRNVSQA
+603 
-617 AVLNW
+617 
-622 NELTITDGVFEVGEA
+622 
-637 AQAAII
+637 
-643 TSYAAGGNDNGTTTI
+643 
-658 SGGTFKGAVTVDAG
+658 
-672 AAYVKY
+672 
-678 SISGGNYSVLPK
+678 
-690 AEYFAEGFAAAW
+690 
-702 NEEAQAYVT
+702 
-711 QEGTYVATIGEY
+711 
-723 GYTTLAEAFA
+723 
-733 SAATGDTIKLISDV
+733 
-747 TVENTISVRTKKV
+747 
-760 TFDLCGYTVYGADI
+760 
-774 ETLFRISNIVATFKN
+774 
-789 GTIEAQN
+789 
-796 VAFEIAGASGLS
+796 
-808 NNAVTFA
+808 
-815 EDLNI
+815 
-820 ISENDVAV
+820 
-828 FIYDSIVLNTSA
+828 
-840 NITAKNAAIMGNGQD
+840 
-855 ARFPKINVLDGNI
+855 
-868 TSTDAAALYLPQK
+868 
-881 SGTTTISGG
+881 
-890 TITGTTGIE
+890 
-899 IRNGTLNITG
+899 
-909 GKIVATGE
+909 
-917 TLTEA
+917 
-922 PNGNGNTVLSGAA
+922 
-935 VAVSKYANTGTLKV
+935 
-949 NISGGDLEG
+949 
-958 VYTVYEKNLNAD
+958 
-970 GAQIDGSSVNLSI
+970 
-983 TDGKLSGEIFSENKV
+983 
-998 GFISGGNYS
+998 
-1007 ELPKAEYFAEGFAA
+1007 
-1021 VPNAEG
+1021 
-1027 GYDAV
+1027 
-1032 SEEDYMVTLT
+1032 
-1042 VNDTRIAYATLAE
+1042 
-1055 AVAAVPADNSEALI
+1055 
-1069 EFVGTAQEYSG
+1069 
-1080 AGIIVEAG
+1080 
-1088 QNIVIDFNN
+1088 
-1097 NTYIVTTTV
+1097 
-1106 GSSGTETNRFQ
+1106 
-1117 LKKGSQV
+1117 
-1124 VMKDGTIKTS
+1124 
-1134 AEISGIL
+1134 
-1141 IQKYNELTLENMVL
+1141 
-1155 DLSDNAQI
+1155 
-1163 AYVISNNNG
+1163 
-1172 TTTITGNTQII
+1172 
-1183 AAAGRAAFDTYHWPK
+1183 
-1198 NGYGAVE
+1198 
-1205 VIFDAGFTGKVE
+1205 
-1217 GRIEYTTDGT
+1217 
-1227 DPEWQSETKLTF
+1227 
-1239 ADGNTGTYDV
+1239 
-1249 DFYIMDGEENANVT
+1249 
-1263 VSGGTF
+1263 
-1269 KKQVPYEL
+1269 
-1277 YAEGFVGV
+1277 
-1285 WDEEAQAYVT
+1285 
-1295 QEGTYVA
+1295 
-1302 TIGEYG
+1302 
-1308 YTTLAEAIAA
+1308 
-1318 ADGGTV
+1318 
-1324 KLIANVTENVTIEKS
+1324 
-1339 VTIDL
+1339 
-1344 NGYSISSASG
+1344 
-1354 YAIDVIGGLTQEEKI
+1354 
-1369 EVVILSTGAQGTVG
+1369 
-1383 SDSNNVGLNVKNF
+1383 
-1396 ADVTVENVYAKG
+1396 
-1408 SIYGVQMGDNGSAYQ
+1408 
-1423 TVVTMKDSKAEGT
+1423 
-1436 GFAGVYVMGTS
+1436 
-1447 NAELPVTLKAENS
+1447 
-1460 EFIGQWYGV
+1460 
-1469 TGNGT
+1469 
-1474 YHNTYIELVNCTV
+1474 
-1487 TGTAGDPD
+1487 
-1495 STNYTDM
+1495 
-1502 GYGIYQPQEGTL
+1502 
-1514 IIDGGTVTG
+1514 
-1523 VSAGIEIR
+1523 
-1531 SGKLVVK
+1531 
-1538 GGAQITGT
+1538 
-1546 CKTLYIVENGSGTT
+1546 
-1560 VSGAAVAVSQHS
+1560 
-1572 TQKPIDVTIEEGTLT
+1572 
-1587 GLYALYE
+1587 
-1594 TDTYA
+1594 
-1599 TATPSENVEI
+1599 
-1609 SITGGT
+1609 
-1615 LVGEIFSENKAGFIS
+1615 
-1630 GGNYSELPKAE
+1630 
-1641 YFAEGFVGVWDEAEQ
+1641 
-1656 AYVTQEGTYVA
+1656 
-1667 TVDGYGYTTLAE
+1667 
-1679 AIAAADGE
+1679 
-1687 TVTLI
+1687 
-1692 ADVTESVAI
+1692 
-1701 AEGKTVT
+1701 
-1708 LDLNGKTL
+1708 
-1716 KNVEG
+1716 
-1721 KHTIENYGTLTVI
+1721 
-1734 GEGTV
+1734 
-1739 DNVSHGRGAVVN
+1739 
-1751 YGTAYL
+1751 
-1757 NGGLYTRSL
+1757 
-1766 ENGQSSEDS
+1766 SEDS

-1923 ANVTY
+1923 AYVKY

-1941 SYFTEGYAAAW
+1941 EYFAEGFAAAW
-1952 DEEAQAYV
+1952 DEETQAYV
-1960 TQEGSYV
+1960 TQEGTYV
-1967 ATIDGYGYLTLDA
+1967 ATIGEYGYTTLA
-1980 AINSIGAT
+1980 EAI
-1988 ETAEIVLLQDIYLD
+1988 
-2002 KDWSE
+2002 
-2007 IETIPG
+2007 
-2013 GGYYFYLIQQ
+2013 
-2023 GQNITIELN
+2023 
-2032 GHTLEAKYPEGLNNM
+2032 
-2047 LGYFFNMG
+2047 
-2055 TLTLKDSVGGGAMID
+2055 
-2070 NSHPDMKNPMTI
+2070 
-2082 VLNVGTLTFES
+2082 
-2093 GSYRAAATFT
+2093 AAAD
-2103 SLSGTVTIRGG
+2103 GETVKLI
-2114 TFDSVSNG
+2114 
-2122 GILVAGGVLNILP
+2122 
-2135 DEGKEV
+2135 
-2141 QINAALGIRG
+2141 
-2151 ISECEVNIGGGNFV
+2151 
-2165 GAPVEDMMNKNDITP
+2165 
-2180 DMEGKIVSVMIL
+2180 
-2192 EKCTVNITSGSF
+2192 
-2204 EGLVLVLTDESD
+2204 
-2216 TTVSG
+2216 
-2221 GVFAEPVAAKY
+2221 
-2232 LAEGYVFSVQDG
+2232 
-2244 KYVVVEGTAQAIV
+2244 
-2257 LHGEEEYS
+2257 
-2265 FASVADALVFAAE
+2265 
-2278 GDTVRLNAD
+2278 AD

-2305 TISSAG
+2305 SISSAQG
-2311 EYAVKVNGGLTQ
+2311 YAIDVIGGLTQ
-2323 EEKIDV
+2323 EEKIEV
-2329 TILSTGAQ
+2329 VILSTGEQ
-2337 GTIGGEGNTW
+2337 GTVGSDSNNV
-2347 GLYVTNSAEV
+2347 GLNVKNFADVT
-2357 YVENIC
+2357 VENVYAKGSI
-2363 ATASSYGVRIGDNSD
+2363 YGVQMGDNGSAY
-2378 GIQTIVNMK
+2378 QTVVTMK
-2387 DSKAEGGAV
+2387 DSKAEGTG
-2396 GAFVKG
+2396 F
-2402 AGNTEQPVT
+2402 AGVYVMGTSNAELPVT

-2416 SEFVGQWYGISGNGL
+2416 SEFIGYWYGVTGNGT
-2431 YHGTYIELINCTVT
+2431 YHNTYIELVNCTVT

-2461 GIYHPQEGTLIIDG
+2461 GIYQPQDGTLIIDG

-2500 TGTCKTLYI
+2500 TGTCKTLYV
-2509 VENGNGTTVSGAA
+2509 VENGSGTTVSGAA

-2567 ITGGTLVG
+2567 VTGGTLVG
-2575 EIHSDNKVGFISGGR
+2575 EIHSDNKAGFISGGR

-2689 AEEEAAAAQALAQAK
+2689 AEEEAAEAQALAQAK
-2704 AAAQEEV
+2704 TAAQEEV

-2781 AQTKQDAIAALEQW
+2781 AQAKQDAIAALEQW

-3175 VAEEAAPAPAEAKA
+3175 VAEEAAPAPAEA
-3189 EAEPVEEA
+3189 
-3197 KEAPAEE
+3197 
-3204 ETAVSEAAAEDD
+3204 
-3216 DREQVV
+3216 
-3222 IAASVRTFSEA
+3222 
-3233 YEEMSEEDRDLFN
+3233 
-3246 KVREYALAKD
+3246 
-3256 DAKEVKQS
+3256 
-3264 TGVCVKRNG
+3264 
-3273 KQIVKLTIRRGAPV
+3273 
-3287 ALFFLENEM
+3287 
-3296 LKDFRRATSTSAKL
+3296 
-3310 KVRATE
+3310 
-3316 LVLRE
+3316 
-3321 PADLDTAYMMVDLAV
+3321 
-3336 EQIEKDIE
+3336 
-3344 NAKERRKEAR
+3344 
-3354 RLRRL
+3354 
-3359 QKQAE
+3359 
-3364 EEAKAEDDKA
+3364 